1 MTNKKFKKAAMALA
15 LTACVAAAPLTAN
28 AESSENAV
36 DAQVPAAVDHAGTD
50 TAADA
55 PEAEAPEKKSPPLV
69 TISSETT
76 EAAAPVENQEG
87 DRAEGMLEDRETE
100 DKKITTDVVYDERDI
115 TYNEDGT
122 PKTEDA
128 SGKVVQKEEDK
139 TPEEP
144 GESETPKAPE
154 EPGESETP
162 KAPTEISS
170 DETITDIVGDA
181 GKEIGTATK
190 KETTEQETTITPTGP
205 DSEEL
210 VDSTVNEDGSV
221 TNRYE
226 TSHTADKTTTNTTT
240 GTVTADT
247 KEIFVT
253 DGKGVDLKQELGKD
267 YQEKLK
273 WDTVDGTSFNGYTV
287 GSMEED
293 GDRQT
298 YTLTKHT
305 EDTDLEMTGEDI
317 AKLIEADYTK
327 TENEDGSYT
336 LTKTIKTAAG
346 EQTVYIKVTGNKAS
360 KIVDTVLTVDV
371 KKGEHTETGEVK
383 QDEVKLP
390 NATDSGL
397 TFKDKDGND
406 IDVDLNELLKNEK
419 TETVNENGDKVITVK
434 DGNKTYEIV
443 YHETNEYTDA
453 QVKDIGADKLA
464 DLLNSNPA
472 NGTFTVKNG
481 KVCKVVNGE
490 ACEISYD
497 DATKLLKKVQIS
509 VTMTDADN
517 QLSKDNGTLEDAK
530 LRAKKDALQKALA
543 EAIYACTGTT
553 VDPSSLS
560 ITDEDVSLPEGV
572 DNVVANRDKL
582 KRTYIYTA
590 SDGKQYTFTYKFAYD
605 DTRNNI
611 TGFGDDVMKVGYFT
625 GGIHVKSEEDV
636 EAADG
641 KTDHKRALIE
651 SGIFVSGDATAE
663 TNGAYTTITKDS
675 PLYGLG
681 VDFKT
686 APKNAVAGSIKSDD
700 TGRIIEYQTTD
711 GKTIKLSY
719 ESVEVP
725 DSNLPSYAPVDGKTN
740 INSKSFTRVTW
751 EAWDLGEIRNE
762 EQADDQWTISS
773 GKDESGGLTY
783 TIVDKKNNVTYDD
796 LIRVGSNRFTK
807 TVEKDGVKTTY
818 TITVEPGNLGE
829 DMTLDKLAE
838 RYGVDGTAITVKD
851 GVASFTRDGKQYQ
864 VGYGSQLKIETV
876 LTTEGTVTTDA
887 DQAELL
893 EKIQQMQ
900 KDLQDGEILDVGGYQ
915 VTISTSKDE
924 IIEILHKVG
933 ETTDFT
939 RLTREELKALLEK
952 EKAEA
957 DAAGKSYTGDMDVS
971 HPEYSNKNLYGKPD
985 TGIFATKKKEYLS
998 YDGNYIQ
1005 HLELNATTKA
1015 DLLKDADGNVSQT
1028 DCVLVDKK
1036 LEYSDD
1042 LDKLIDSQGTSVVN
1056 LQDKIGYDIPMDR
1069 YEYARTSFSD
1079 GDKLNWNVRN
1089 NHPTASTYYKVTG
1102 TVAYNQY
1109 KPEDGKTK
1117 FTQEEAEALLKKLQE
1132 EGYADASIV
1141 AFYSTEHSH
1150 MQTDEN
1156 ATYRIYLNKSKLTSY
1171 GYLSYDSNTCT
1182 NAHNWNQPMY
1192 GLSNRVFN
1200 PDAYC
1205 GGYDL
1210 GLTGFR
1216 QVDDKTFVAQGK
1228 KTITVSRILPATT
1241 LTNNHLTITDSA
1253 QKADT
1258 GSGVSGRYNYTT
1270 TVSGS
1275 RVNYSALGTATHET
1289 WKEAAQQTTERTGEQ
1304 GDGTLSYTYR
1314 STQDASVDA
1323 ESAHKEET
1331 VVRHGTADYE
1341 YTYTASKD
1349 EVEITTD
1356 SRTETTTPE
1365 TPETPDTPVS
1375 PEDPTTP
1382 PVQDAT
1388 PDAPAETPVTPENPA
1403 DSPVQDATPDA
1414 APAAAATATRLPQTG
1429 VNWIAALA
1437 MSLSGLTLMAAGAF
1451 TSLFRKSK
1459 H

>member
-15 LTACVAAAPLTAN
+15 LTACVAATPLAAN
-28 AESSENAV
+28 AETPENAV
-36 DAQVPAAVDHAGTD
+36 PVENKERS
-50 TAADA
+50 
-55 PEAEAPEKKSPPLV
+55 EAETPAQQA
-69 TISSETT
+69 SESANT
-76 EAAAPVENQEG
+76 APVENQEHEN
-87 DRAEGMLEDRETE
+87 AEGILEDRETE
-100 DKKITTDVVYDERDI
+100 DKKITTDVEYTDREF
-115 TYNEDGT
+115 TYNKDGT
-122 PKTEDA
+122 VKSEES
-128 SGKVVQKEEDK
+128 SGAIVQKEMDK
-139 TPEEP
+139 STEAASGETAGEGKDSEGSAETPEA
-144 GESETPKAPE
+144 GETTEEGKGIKAPDADIS
-154 EPGESETP
+154 EPV
-162 KAPTEISS
+162 K
-170 DETITDIVGDA
+170 DA
-181 GKEIGTATK
+181 EGKIIGTAS
-190 KETTEQETTITPTGP
+190 KEERTEQETTITPTSP
-205 DSEEL
+205 DSEKL
-210 VDSTVNEDGSV
+210 VDSTVNPDGSV

-253 DGKGVDLKQELGKD
+253 DGKEVDLKQELGKD

-305 EDTDLEMTGEDI
+305 EDTDLEMTGEDL
-317 AKLIEADYTK
+317 AKLLEADYTK
-327 TENEDGSYT
+327 TENDDGSYT
-336 LTKTIKTAAG
+336 LTKSIRTSAG
-346 EQTVYIKVTGNKAS
+346 EQTVYITVTGNKATRT
-360 KIVDTVLTVDV
+360 VDTTLKVDV
-371 KKGEHTETGEVK
+371 KKSEHSGTADVK
-383 QDEVKLP
+383 QDDVTLP
-390 NATDSGL
+390 NETDKTL
-397 TFKDKDGND
+397 TFTDKDNNTFS
-406 IDVDLNELLKNEK
+406 VDLDELLQKQDK
-419 TETVNENGDKVITVK
+419 TESTNAAGDKVITVK
-434 DGNKTYEIV
+434 DGSKTYEIV
-443 YHETNEYTDA
+443 YHETSEYADA
-453 QVKDIGADKLA
+453 QVKDMSADELA
-464 DLLNSNPA
+464 KLLNSNPG
-472 NGTFTVKNG
+472 NGTFTVKDG

-497 DATKLLKKVQIS
+497 DATQLLKKVQIS

-553 VDPSSLS
+553 VDPSSLN

-572 DNVVANRDKL
+572 DNVFANADKL

-605 DTRNNI
+605 DTRNHI

-625 GGIHVKSEEDV
+625 GGIHVKPEEDV

-641 KTDHKRALIE
+641 KTDHKSTLIE
-651 SGIFVSGDATAE
+651 SGVFVSGNATTDA
-663 TNGAYTTITKDS
+663 NGAYTTITKDS

-686 APKNAVAGSIKSDD
+686 APKNAVAGSIKYDD

-719 ESVEVP
+719 ESVKVP

-740 INSKSFTRVTW
+740 INSQSFTRVTW

-796 LIRVGSNRFTK
+796 LIRVGSNSYTK
-807 TVEKDGVKTTY
+807 TVTDENGVKTTY
-818 TITVEPGNLGE
+818 TITVEPGNLDE
-829 DMTLDKLAE
+829 DMTLAKLAE
-838 RYGVDGTAITVKD
+838 RYGVDAAAITVKD

-900 KDLQDGEILDVGGYQ
+900 KDLLDGEMLDVGGYQ

-971 HPEYSNKNLYGKPD
+971 HPEYSNKNLYGKPNNSLYD
-985 TGIFATKKKEYLS
+985 SFRKTYLS

-1089 NHPTASTYYKVTG
+1089 NHPTASTYYKVSG

-1109 KPEDGKTK
+1109 KPADGTSDLTK
-1117 FTQEEAEALLKKLQE
+1117 EQAEALLKQLQA
-1132 EGYADASIV
+1132 EGYTDASIV
-1141 AFYSTEHSH
+1141 TFYTTEHEH
-1150 MQTDEN
+1150 QQTSAN
-1156 ATYRIYLNKSKLTSY
+1156 ASYRIYLNKSELVSY
-1171 GYLSYDSNTCT
+1171 GYLSYDSNTCV
-1182 NAHNWNQPMY
+1182 NAHNWNQEMY
-1192 GLSNRVFN
+1192 GLKNKVFN

-1216 QVDDKTFVAQGK
+1216 QVEDGTFVAQGK

-1253 QKADT
+1253 QKSDT
-1258 GSGVSGRYNYTT
+1258 GHAVSGRYSYTST
-1270 TVSGS
+1270 ISGS
-1275 RVNYSALGTATHET
+1275 GVNYNTIGTAAHET

-1375 PEDPTTP
+1375 PEGPTTP

-1388 PDAPAETPVTPENPA
+1388 PDDAETPVTPENPA
-1403 DSPVQDATPDA
+1403 NPSVQDATPDTVA
-1414 APAAAATATRLPQTG
+1414 ALPKTG
-1429 VNWIAALA
+1429 VNWFTALA
-1437 MSLSGLTLMAAGAF
+1437 MALSGMALTVAGAF
-1451 TSLFRKSK
+1451 TSLFAKSK

>member
-15 LTACVAAAPLTAN
+15 LTACVAATPLAAN
-28 AESSENAV
+28 AETPENAV
-36 DAQVPAAVDHAGTD
+36 PVENKERS
-50 TAADA
+50 
-55 PEAEAPEKKSPPLV
+55 EAETPAQQA
-69 TISSETT
+69 SESANT
-76 EAAAPVENQEG
+76 APVENQEHKN
-87 DRAEGMLEDRETE
+87 AEGILEDRETE
-100 DKKITTDVVYDERDI
+100 DKKITTDVEYTDREF

-122 PKTEDA
+122 VKSEES
-128 SGKVVQKEEDK
+128 SGHIVQKEMDKSTEAASGETAGEGKDSEGSAK
-139 TPEEP
+139 TPGAGETTEEGKGIEAP
-144 GESETPKAPE
+144 DADISEPVK
-154 EPGESETP
+154 
-162 KAPTEISS
+162 
-170 DETITDIVGDA
+170 DA
-181 GKEIGTATK
+181 EGKIIGTAS
-190 KETTEQETTITPTGP
+190 KEERTEQETTITPTSP
-205 DSEEL
+205 DSEKL
-210 VDSTVNEDGSV
+210 VDSTVNPDGSV

-247 KEIFVT
+247 KEIFLT
-253 DGKGVDLKQELGKD
+253 DGKEVDLKQELGKD

-305 EDTDLEMTGEDI
+305 KDTDLEMTGEDL
-317 AKLIEADYTK
+317 AKLLEADYTK
-327 TENEDGSYT
+327 TENDDGSYT
-336 LTKTIKTAAG
+336 LTKSIRTSAG
-346 EQTVYIKVTGNKAS
+346 EQTVYITVTGNKATRT
-360 KIVDTVLTVDV
+360 VDTTLKVDV
-371 KKGEHTETGEVK
+371 KKSEHSGTADVK
-383 QDEVKLP
+383 QDDVTLP
-390 NATDSGL
+390 NKTDKTL
-397 TFKDKDGND
+397 TFTDKDNNTFS
-406 IDVDLNELLKNEK
+406 VDLDELLQKQDK
-419 TETVNENGDKVITVK
+419 TESTNAAGDKVITVK
-434 DGNKTYEIV
+434 DGSKTYEIV
-443 YHETNEYTDA
+443 YHETSEYADA
-453 QVKDIGADKLA
+453 QVKDMSADELA
-464 DLLNSNPA
+464 KLLNSNPS
-472 NGTFTVKNG
+472 NGIFTVKDG

-490 ACEISYD
+490 ACEISYN
-497 DATKLLKKVQIS
+497 DASQLLKKVQIS

-517 QLSKDNGTLEDAK
+517 QLSKDNGTLEDAE
-530 LRAKKDALQKALA
+530 LRAKKAALQKALA
-543 EAIYACTGTT
+543 DAIEACTGTK
-553 VDPSSLS
+553 VDPASLTL
-560 ITDEDVSLPEGV
+560 TDEDVSFPKE
-572 DNVVANRDKL
+572 NISANKDVL
-582 KRTYIYTA
+582 NRTYVYTA
-590 SDGKQYTFTYKFAYD
+590 SDGKKYTFTYNFVYNDKPSSVSGAGYK
-605 DTRNNI
+605 
-611 TGFGDDVMKVGYFT
+611 GAGYFMD
-625 GGIHVKSEEDV
+625 GIHVGTEEIVAD
-636 EAADG
+636 ADG
-641 KTDHKRALIE
+641 KTDHKSTLIE
-651 SGIFVSGDATAE
+651 SGVFVSGNATTDA
-663 TNGAYTTITKDS
+663 NGAYTTITKDS

-686 APKNAVAGSIKSDD
+686 APKNAVAGSIKYDD

-796 LIRVGSNRFTK
+796 LIRVGSNSYTK
-807 TVEKDGVKTTY
+807 TVTDENGVKTTY
-818 TITVEPGNLGE
+818 TVTVEPGSLSE
-829 DMTLDKLAE
+829 SRALTELAE
-838 RYGVDGTAITVKD
+838 RYGVDAAAITVKD
-851 GVASFTRDGKQYQ
+851 GVASFTKDGKQYQ
-864 VGYGSQLKIETV
+864 VSYGSQLKIETV

-971 HPEYSNKNLYGKPD
+971 HPEYSNKNLYGRPD

-1089 NHPTASTYYKVTG
+1089 NHPTASTYYKVSG

-1109 KPEDGKTK
+1109 KLEDGTSELTK
-1117 FTQEEAEALLKKLQE
+1117 EQAEALLKQLQA

-1141 AFYSTEHSH
+1141 TFYTTEHEH
-1150 MQTDEN
+1150 LQTSAN
-1156 ATYRIYLNKSKLTSY
+1156 ASYRIYLNKSELVSY
-1171 GYLSYDSNTCT
+1171 GYLSYDSNTCV
-1182 NAHNWNQPMY
+1182 NAHNWNQEMY
-1192 GLSNRVFN
+1192 GLKNKYFN

-1216 QVDDKTFVAQGK
+1216 QVEDGTFVAQGK

-1375 PEDPTTP
+1375 PEGPTTP

-1388 PDAPAETPVTPENPA
+1388 PDDAETPVTPGNPA
-1403 DSPVQDATPDA
+1403 NPSVQDATPDTMA
-1414 APAAAATATRLPQTG
+1414 ALPKTG
-1429 VNWIAALA
+1429 VNWFTALA
-1437 MSLSGLTLMAAGAF
+1437 MALSGMALTVAGAF
-1451 TSLFRKSK
+1451 TSLFAKSK

>member
-15 LTACVAAAPLTAN
+15 LTACVAATPLAAN
-28 AESSENAV
+28 AETPENAV
-36 DAQVPAAVDHAGTD
+36 PVENKERS
-50 TAADA
+50 
-55 PEAEAPEKKSPPLV
+55 EAETPAQQA
-69 TISSETT
+69 SESANT
-76 EAAAPVENQEG
+76 APVENQEHEN
-87 DRAEGMLEDRETE
+87 AEGILEDRETE
-100 DKKITTDVVYDERDI
+100 DKKITTDVEYTDREF

-122 PKTEDA
+122 VKSEES
-128 SGKVVQKEEDK
+128 SGAIVQKEMDKSTEAASGETAGEGKDSEGSAK
-139 TPEEP
+139 TPEAGETTEEGKGIEAPDADISEP
-144 GESETPKAPE
+144 VK
-154 EPGESETP
+154 
-162 KAPTEISS
+162 
-170 DETITDIVGDA
+170 DA
-181 GKEIGTATK
+181 EGKIIGTAS
-190 KETTEQETTITPTGP
+190 KEERTEQETTITPTSP
-205 DSEEL
+205 DSEKL
-210 VDSTVNEDGSV
+210 VDSTVNPDGSV

-253 DGKGVDLKQELGKD
+253 DGKEVDLKQELGKD

-305 EDTDLEMTGEDI
+305 KDTDLEMTGEDL
-317 AKLIEADYTK
+317 AKLLEADYTK
-327 TENEDGSYT
+327 TENDDGSYT
-336 LTKTIKTAAG
+336 LTKSIRTSAG
-346 EQTVYIKVTGNKAS
+346 EQTVYITVTGNKATRT
-360 KIVDTVLTVDV
+360 VDTTLKVDV
-371 KKGEHTETGEVK
+371 KKSEHSGTADVK
-383 QDEVKLP
+383 QDDVTLP
-390 NATDSGL
+390 NKTDKTL
-397 TFKDKDGND
+397 TFTDKDNNTFS
-406 IDVDLNELLKNEK
+406 VDLDELLQKQDK
-419 TETVNENGDKVITVK
+419 TESTNAAGDKVITVK
-434 DGNKTYEIV
+434 DGSKTYEIV
-443 YHETNEYTDA
+443 YHETSEYADA
-453 QVKDIGADKLA
+453 QVKDMSADELA
-464 DLLNSNPA
+464 KLLNSNPG
-472 NGTFTVKNG
+472 NGTFTVKDG

-497 DATKLLKKVQIS
+497 DASQLLKKVQIS

-517 QLSKDNGTLEDAK
+517 QLSKDNGTLEDAE
-530 LRAKKDALQKALA
+530 LRAKKAALQKALA
-543 EAIYACTGTT
+543 DAIEACTGTK
-553 VDPSSLS
+553 VDPASLTL
-560 ITDEDVSLPEGV
+560 TDEDVSFPKE
-572 DNVVANRDKL
+572 NISANKDVL
-582 KRTYIYTA
+582 NRTYVYTA
-590 SDGKQYTFTYKFAYD
+590 SDGKKYTFTYNFVYNDKPSSVSGAGYK
-605 DTRNNI
+605 
-611 TGFGDDVMKVGYFT
+611 GAGYFMD
-625 GGIHVKSEEDV
+625 GIHVGTEEIVAD
-636 EAADG
+636 ADG
-641 KTDHKRALIE
+641 KTDHKSTLIE
-651 SGIFVSGDATAE
+651 SGVFVSGNATTDA
-663 TNGAYTTITKDS
+663 NGAYTTITKDS

-686 APKNAVAGSIKSDD
+686 APKNAVAGSIKYDD

-725 DSNLPSYAPVDGKTN
+725 DSDLPSYAPVDGKTN

-773 GKDESGGLTY
+773 SKDESGGLTY

-796 LIRVGSNRFTK
+796 LIRVGSNSYTK
-807 TVEKDGVKTTY
+807 TVTDENGVKTTY
-818 TITVEPGNLGE
+818 TITVKPGSLSE
-829 DMTLDKLAE
+829 SRALTELAE
-838 RYGVDGTAITVKD
+838 RYGVDAAAITVKD

-952 EKAEA
+952 EKSEA

-1089 NHPTASTYYKVTG
+1089 NHPTASTYYKVSG

-1109 KPEDGKTK
+1109 KLEDSTSELTK
-1117 FTQEEAEALLKKLQE
+1117 EQAEALLKKLQA

-1141 AFYSTEHSH
+1141 TFYTTEHEH
-1150 MQTDEN
+1150 QQTERN
-1156 ATYRIYLNKSKLTSY
+1156 ASYRIYLNKSELISY

-1182 NAHNWNQPMY
+1182 NAHNWNQAMY
-1192 GLSNRVFN
+1192 GLSNKYFN

-1365 TPETPDTPVS
+1365 TPDTPDTPAS
-1375 PEDPTTP
+1375 PEGPTTP

-1388 PDAPAETPVTPENPA
+1388 PDEAETPANPENPA
-1403 DSPVQDATPDA
+1403 NPSVQDATPDTVA
-1414 APAAAATATRLPQTG
+1414 ALPKTG
-1429 VNWIAALA
+1429 VNWTAALA
-1437 MSLSGLTLMAAGAF
+1437 MALSGMALTVAGAF
-1451 TSLFRKSK
+1451 TSLFAKSK

>member
-15 LTACVAAAPLTAN
+15 LTACVAATPLAAN
-28 AESSENAV
+28 AETPENAV
-36 DAQVPAAVDHAGTD
+36 PVENKERS
-50 TAADA
+50 
-55 PEAEAPEKKSPPLV
+55 EAETPTQQA
-69 TISSETT
+69 SESANT
-76 EAAAPVENQEG
+76 APVENQEHEN
-87 DRAEGMLEDRETE
+87 AEGILEDRETE
-100 DKKITTDVVYDERDI
+100 DKKITTDVEYTDREF

-122 PKTEDA
+122 VKSEES
-128 SGKVVQKEEDK
+128 SGAIVQKEMDKSTEAASGETAGEGKDSEGSAK
-139 TPEEP
+139 TPEA
-144 GESETPKAPE
+144 GETTEEGKGIKAPDADIS
-154 EPGESETP
+154 EPV
-162 KAPTEISS
+162 K
-170 DETITDIVGDA
+170 DA
-181 GKEIGTATK
+181 EGKIIGTAS
-190 KETTEQETTITPTGP
+190 KEERTEQETTITPTSP
-205 DSEEL
+205 DSEKL
-210 VDSTVNEDGSV
+210 VDSTVNPDGSV

-247 KEIFVT
+247 KEIFLT
-253 DGKGVDLKQELGKD
+253 DGKEVDLKQELGKD

-305 EDTDLEMTGEDI
+305 KDTDLEMTGEDL
-317 AKLIEADYTK
+317 AKLLEADYTK
-327 TENEDGSYT
+327 TENDDGSYT
-336 LTKTIKTAAG
+336 LTKSIRTSAG
-346 EQTVYIKVTGNKAS
+346 EQTVYITVTGNKATRT
-360 KIVDTVLTVDV
+360 VDTTLKVDV
-371 KKGEHTETGEVK
+371 KKSEHSGTADVK
-383 QDEVKLP
+383 QDDVTLP
-390 NATDSGL
+390 NKTDKTL
-397 TFKDKDGND
+397 TFTDKDNNTFS
-406 IDVDLNELLKNEK
+406 VDLDELLQKQDK
-419 TETVNENGDKVITVK
+419 TESTNATGDKVITVK
-434 DGNKTYEIV
+434 DGSKTYEII

-453 QVKDIGADKLA
+453 QVKDLSADELA
-464 DLLNSNPA
+464 GLLNSNSA
-472 NGTFTVKNG
+472 NGEFIVKDG

-497 DATKLLKKVQIS
+497 DASQLLKKVQIS

-517 QLSKDNGTLEDAK
+517 QLSKDNGTLEDAE
-530 LRAKKDALQKALA
+530 LRAKKAALQKALA
-543 EAIYACTGTT
+543 DAIEACTGTK
-553 VDPSSLS
+553 VDPASLTL
-560 ITDEDVSLPEGV
+560 TDEDVSFPKE
-572 DNVVANRDKL
+572 NISANKDVL
-582 KRTYIYTA
+582 NRTYVYTA
-590 SDGKQYTFTYKFAYD
+590 SDGKKYTFTYNFVYNDKPSSVSGAGYK
-605 DTRNNI
+605 
-611 TGFGDDVMKVGYFT
+611 GAGYFMD
-625 GGIHVKSEEDV
+625 GIHVGTEEIVAD
-636 EAADG
+636 ADG
-641 KTDHKRALIE
+641 KTDHKSTLIE
-651 SGIFVSGDATAE
+651 SGVFVSGNATTDA
-663 TNGAYTTITKDS
+663 NGAYTTITKDS

-686 APKNAVAGSIKSDD
+686 APKNAVAGSIKYDD

-751 EAWDLGEIRNE
+751 EAWDLGEIHNE
-762 EQADDQWTISS
+762 EQADDQWTLSS
-773 GKDESGGLTY
+773 SKDESGSLTY
-783 TIVDKKNNVTYDD
+783 TIVDKKNNVTYDN
-796 LIRVGSNRFTK
+796 LVRVGSNSYTK
-807 TVEKDGVKTTY
+807 TVTDENGVKTTY
-818 TITVEPGNLGE
+818 TVTVEPGSLSE
-829 DMTLDKLAE
+829 SRALTELAE
-838 RYGVDGTAITVKD
+838 RYGVDRTAITVKD
-851 GVASFTRDGKQYQ
+851 GVASFTKDGKQYQ
-864 VGYGSQLKIETV
+864 VSYGSQLKIETV

-915 VTISTSKDE
+915 VTFSTTKEE

-971 HPEYSNKNLYGKPD
+971 HPEYSNKNLYGRPD

-1089 NHPTASTYYKVTG
+1089 NHPTASTYYKVSG

-1109 KPEDGKTK
+1109 KLEDSTSELTK
-1117 FTQEEAEALLKKLQE
+1117 EQAEALLKKLQA

-1141 AFYSTEHSH
+1141 TFYTTEHEH
-1150 MQTDEN
+1150 QQTERN
-1156 ATYRIYLNKSKLTSY
+1156 ASYRIYLNKSELISY

-1182 NAHNWNQPMY
+1182 NAHNWNQAMY
-1192 GLSNRVFN
+1192 GLSNKYFN

-1216 QVDDKTFVAQGK
+1216 QVEDGTFVAQGK

-1375 PEDPTTP
+1375 PEGPTTP

-1388 PDAPAETPVTPENPA
+1388 PDDAETPVTPENPA
-1403 DSPVQDATPDA
+1403 NPSVQDATPDTVA
-1414 APAAAATATRLPQTG
+1414 ALPKTG
-1429 VNWIAALA
+1429 VNWFTALA
-1437 MSLSGLTLMAAGAF
+1437 MALSGMALTVAGAF
-1451 TSLFRKSK
+1451 TSLFAKSK

>member
-15 LTACVAAAPLTAN
+15 LTACVAATPLAAN
-28 AESSENAV
+28 AETPENAV
-36 DAQVPAAVDHAGTD
+36 PVENKERS
-50 TAADA
+50 
-55 PEAEAPEKKSPPLV
+55 EAETPAQQA
-69 TISSETT
+69 SESANT
-76 EAAAPVENQEG
+76 APVENQEHEN
-87 DRAEGMLEDRETE
+87 AEGILEDRETE
-100 DKKITTDVVYDERDI
+100 DKKITTDVEYTDREF

-122 PKTEDA
+122 VKSEES
-128 SGKVVQKEEDK
+128 SGDIVQKEMDK
-139 TPEEP
+139 STEAASGETAGEGKDSEGSAETPEAGETTEEGKGIEAPDADISEP
-144 GESETPKAPE
+144 VK
-154 EPGESETP
+154 
-162 KAPTEISS
+162 
-170 DETITDIVGDA
+170 DA
-181 GKEIGTATK
+181 EGKIIGTAS
-190 KETTEQETTITPTGP
+190 KEERTEQETTITPTSP
-205 DSEEL
+205 DSEKL
-210 VDSTVNEDGSV
+210 VDSTVNPDGSV

-247 KEIFVT
+247 NETFVT
-253 DGKGVDLKQELGKD
+253 DGKGVDLKQELGED

-287 GSMEED
+287 GSMEEA

-305 EDTDLEMTGEDI
+305 EGTDLEMTGEDL
-317 AKLIEADYTK
+317 AKLLEADYTK
-327 TENEDGSYT
+327 TENDDGSYT
-336 LTKTIKTAAG
+336 LTKSIRTSAG
-346 EQTVYIKVTGNKAS
+346 EQTVYITVTGNKATRT
-360 KIVDTVLTVDV
+360 VDTTLKVDV
-371 KKGEHTETGEVK
+371 KKSEHTGSAEVK
-383 QDEVKLP
+383 QDDVMLP
-390 NATDSGL
+390 NKTDKTLAFTDKNSN
-397 TFKDKDGND
+397 TFH
-406 IDVDLNELLKNEK
+406 VDLDELLQKPDK
-419 TETVNENGDKVITVK
+419 TESTNAAGDKVITVK
-434 DGNKTYEIV
+434 DGSKTYEII

-453 QVKDIGADKLA
+453 QVKDLSADELA
-464 DLLNSNPA
+464 GLLNSNSA
-472 NGTFTVKNG
+472 NGEFIAKDG

-490 ACEISYD
+490 ACEISYN

-553 VDPSSLS
+553 VDPSSLP

-572 DNVVANRDKL
+572 DNVSANKDKL
-582 KRTYIYTA
+582 KRTYTYTA

-625 GGIHVKSEEDV
+625 GGIHVQSEEDV

-651 SGIFVSGDATAE
+651 SGIFVSGNATTDA
-663 TNGAYTTITKDS
+663 NGAYTTITKDS

-686 APKNAVAGSIKSDD
+686 APKNAVAGSIKYDD

-796 LIRVGSNRFTK
+796 LIRVGSNSYTK
-807 TVEKDGVKTTY
+807 TVTDENGVKTTY
-818 TITVEPGNLGE
+818 TVTVEPGSLSE
-829 DMTLDKLAE
+829 SRALTELAE
-838 RYGVDGTAITVKD
+838 RYGVDAAAITVKD

-1089 NHPTASTYYKVTG
+1089 NHPTASTYYKVSG

-1109 KPEDGKTK
+1109 KPADGTSDLTK
-1117 FTQEEAEALLKKLQE
+1117 EQAEALLKQLQA

-1141 AFYSTEHSH
+1141 TFYTTEHEH
-1150 MQTDEN
+1150 QQTERN
-1156 ATYRIYLNKSKLTSY
+1156 ASYRIYLNKSELISY

-1182 NAHNWNQPMY
+1182 NAHNWNQAMY
-1192 GLSNRVFN
+1192 GLSNKYFN

-1216 QVDDKTFVAQGK
+1216 QVEDGTFVAQGK

-1365 TPETPDTPVS
+1365 TPDTPDTPVS
-1375 PEDPTTP
+1375 PVSPEGPTTP

-1388 PDAPAETPVTPENPA
+1388 PDEAETPVNPENPA
-1403 DSPVQDATPDA
+1403 NPSVQDATPDSTVA
-1414 APAAAATATRLPQTG
+1414 ALPKTG
-1429 VNWIAALA
+1429 VNWFTALA
-1437 MSLSGLTLMAAGAF
+1437 MALSGMALTVAGAF
-1451 TSLFRKSK
+1451 TSLFAKSK

>member
-1 MTNKKFKKAAMALA
+1 MPPRPRLRRKN
-15 LTACVAAAPLTAN
+15 P
-28 AESSENAV
+28 
-36 DAQVPAAVDHAGTD
+36 
-50 TAADA
+50 
-55 PEAEAPEKKSPPLV
+55 PPLV

-87 DRAEGMLEDRETE
+87 DQAEGMLEDRETE
-100 DKKITTDVVYDERDI
+100 DKKSTTDVVYDERDI

-144 GESETPKAPE
+144 GESETPKAP
-154 EPGESETP
+154 
-162 KAPTEISS
+162 TEISS
-170 DETITDIVGDA
+170 DDTTTSIVDDS

-205 DSEEL
+205 DSEKL
-210 VDSTVNEDGSV
+210 VDSTVNPDGSV

-247 KEIFVT
+247 NETFVT
-253 DGKGVDLKQELGKD
+253 DGKEVDLKQELGED

-273 WDTVDGTSFNGYTV
+273 WDTVDGTSFNDYTV

-305 EDTDLEMTGEDI
+305 EDTDLEMTGEDL

-397 TFKDKDGND
+397 TFKDKNGND
-406 IDVDLNELLKNEK
+406 IDVDLNELLKKEK

-453 QVKDIGADKLA
+453 QVKDLSAEELA
-464 DLLNSNPA
+464 GLLNSNSA
-472 NGTFTVKNG
+472 NGEFIAKDG

-490 ACEISYD
+490 ACEISYN

-553 VDPSSLS
+553 VDPSSLN

-611 TGFGDDVMKVGYFT
+611 TGFGDDVMKAGYFT
-625 GGIHVKSEEDV
+625 GGIHVKPEEDV

-641 KTDHKRALIE
+641 KTDHKRTLIE

-663 TNGAYTTITKDS
+663 TSGAYTTITKDS

-686 APKNAVAGSIKSDD
+686 APKNAVAGSIKYDD
-700 TGRIIEYQTTD
+700 TGRIIEYQTTN

-796 LIRVGSNRFTK
+796 LIRVGSNSYTK
-807 TVEKDGVKTTY
+807 TVTDENGVKTTY
-818 TITVEPGNLGE
+818 TVTVEPGSLSE
-829 DMTLDKLAE
+829 SRALTELAE
-838 RYGVDGTAITVKD
+838 RYDVDAAAITVKD
-851 GVASFTRDGKQYQ
+851 GVASFTKDGKQYQ

-900 KDLQDGEILDVGGYQ
+900 KDLLDGEILDVGGYQ

-1089 NHPTASTYYKVTG
+1089 NHPTASTYYKVSG

-1109 KPEDGKTK
+1109 KPADGTSDLTK
-1117 FTQEEAEALLKKLQE
+1117 EQAEALLKQLQA

-1141 AFYSTEHSH
+1141 TFYTTEHEHS
-1150 MQTDEN
+1150 QTEKN
-1156 ATYRIYLNKSKLTSY
+1156 ASYRIYLNKSELISY

-1182 NAHNWNQPMY
+1182 NAHNWNQAMY
-1192 GLSNRVFN
+1192 GLSNKYFN
-1200 PDAYC
+1200 SDAYC

-1216 QVDDKTFVAQGK
+1216 QVEDGTFVAQGK

-1314 STQDASVDA
+1314 TEQDATVDA
-1323 ESAHKEET
+1323 DSAHMEET
-1331 VVRHGTADYE
+1331 VQRHGEVTYE
-1341 YTYTASKD
+1341 YTYTSSREEVDIKTD
-1349 EVEITTD
+1349 E
-1356 SRTETTTPE
+1356 RTETITPD
-1365 TPETPDTPVS
+1365 TPDTPVT
-1375 PEDPTTP
+1375 PEDPTNP

-1403 DSPVQDATPDA
+1403 NPPVQDAAPDA
-1414 APAAAATATRLPQTG
+1414 PASTVSTLPKTG

-1437 MSLSGLTLMAAGAF
+1437 MGLSGLTLMAAGAF
-1451 TSLFRKSK
+1451 TSLFRKSR

>member
-15 LTACVAAAPLTAN
+15 LTACVAVTPLAAN
-28 AESSENAV
+28 AETPENAV
-36 DAQVPAAVDHAGTD
+36 PVENKERS
-50 TAADA
+50 
-55 PEAEAPEKKSPPLV
+55 EAETPTQQA
-69 TISSETT
+69 SESANT
-76 EAAAPVENQEG
+76 APVENQEHEN
-87 DRAEGMLEDRETE
+87 AEGILEDRETE
-100 DKKITTDVVYDERDI
+100 DKKITTDVEYTDREF

-122 PKTEDA
+122 VKSEES
-128 SGKVVQKEEDK
+128 SGDIVQKEMDK
-139 TPEEP
+139 GTEAASGETAGEGKDSEGSAETPEA
-144 GESETPKAPE
+144 GETTEEGKGIKAPDADIS
-154 EPGESETP
+154 EPV
-162 KAPTEISS
+162 K
-170 DETITDIVGDA
+170 DA
-181 GKEIGTATK
+181 EGKIIGTAS
-190 KETTEQETTITPTGP
+190 KEERTEQETTITPTSP
-205 DSEEL
+205 DSEKL
-210 VDSTVNEDGSV
+210 VDSTVNPDGSV

-253 DGKGVDLKQELGKD
+253 DGKEVDLKQELGKD

-305 EDTDLEMTGEDI
+305 EDTDLEMTGEDL
-317 AKLIEADYTK
+317 AKLLEADYTK
-327 TENEDGSYT
+327 TENDDGSYT
-336 LTKTIKTAAG
+336 LTKSIRTSAG
-346 EQTVYIKVTGNKAS
+346 EQTVYITVTGNKATRT
-360 KIVDTVLTVDV
+360 VDTTLKVDV
-371 KKGEHTETGEVK
+371 KKSEHTGSAEVK
-383 QDEVKLP
+383 QDDVMLP
-390 NATDSGL
+390 NKTDKTL
-397 TFKDKDGND
+397 TFTDKNSNTFH
-406 IDVDLNELLKNEK
+406 VDLDELLQKPDK
-419 TETVNENGDKVITVK
+419 TESTNAAGDKVITVK
-434 DGNKTYEIV
+434 DGSKTYEII

-453 QVKDIGADKLA
+453 QVKDLSADELA
-464 DLLNSNPA
+464 GLLNSNSA
-472 NGTFTVKNG
+472 NGEFIVKDG

-490 ACEISYD
+490 ACEISYN
-497 DATKLLKKVQIS
+497 DATQLLKKVQIS

-517 QLSKDNGTLEDAK
+517 QLSKDNGTLEDAE
-530 LRAKKDALQKALA
+530 LRAKKAALQKALA
-543 EAIYACTGTT
+543 DAIEACTGTK
-553 VDPSSLS
+553 VDPASLTL
-560 ITDEDVSLPEGV
+560 TDEDVSFPKE
-572 DNVVANRDKL
+572 NISANKDVL
-582 KRTYIYTA
+582 NRTYVYTA
-590 SDGKQYTFTYKFAYD
+590 SDGKKYTFTYNFVYNDKPSSVSGAGYK
-605 DTRNNI
+605 
-611 TGFGDDVMKVGYFT
+611 GAGYFMD
-625 GGIHVKSEEDV
+625 GIHVGTEEIV

-641 KTDHKRALIE
+641 KTDHKSTLIE
-651 SGIFVSGDATAE
+651 SGVFVSGNATTDA
-663 TNGAYTTITKDS
+663 NGAYTTITKDS

-686 APKNAVAGSIKSDD
+686 APKNAVAGSIKYDD

-796 LIRVGSNRFTK
+796 LIRVGSNSYTK
-807 TVEKDGVKTTY
+807 TVTDENGVKTTY
-818 TITVEPGNLGE
+818 TVTVEPGSLDE
-829 DMTLDKLAE
+829 DMTLAKLAE
-838 RYGVDGTAITVKD
+838 RYGVEAAAITVKD
-851 GVASFTRDGKQYQ
+851 GVASFTKDGKQYQ

-971 HPEYSNKNLYGKPD
+971 HPEYSNKNLYGRPD

-1089 NHPTASTYYKVTG
+1089 NHPTASTYYKVSG

-1109 KPEDGKTK
+1109 KLEDGTSELTK
-1117 FTQEEAEALLKKLQE
+1117 EQAEALLKQLQA

-1141 AFYSTEHSH
+1141 TFYTTEHEH
-1150 MQTDEN
+1150 QQTERN
-1156 ATYRIYLNKSKLTSY
+1156 ASYRIYLNKSELISY

-1182 NAHNWNQPMY
+1182 NAHNWNQAMY
-1192 GLSNRVFN
+1192 GLSKNKYFN
-1200 PDAYC
+1200 SDAYC

-1216 QVDDKTFVAQGK
+1216 QVEDGTFVAQGK

-1304 GDGTLSYTYR
+1304 VDGTLSYTYR

-1375 PEDPTTP
+1375 PEGPTTP

-1388 PDAPAETPVTPENPA
+1388 PDDAETPVTPENPA
-1403 DSPVQDATPDA
+1403 NPSVQDATPDTVA
-1414 APAAAATATRLPQTG
+1414 ALPKTG
-1429 VNWIAALA
+1429 VNWTAALA
-1437 MSLSGLTLMAAGAF
+1437 MALSGMALTVAGAF
-1451 TSLFRKSK
+1451 TSLFAKSK

>member
-15 LTACVAAAPLTAN
+15 LTACVAATPLAAN
-28 AESSENAV
+28 AETPENAV
-36 DAQVPAAVDHAGTD
+36 PVENKERS
-50 TAADA
+50 
-55 PEAEAPEKKSPPLV
+55 EAETPAQQA
-69 TISSETT
+69 SESANT
-76 EAAAPVENQEG
+76 APVENQEHEN
-87 DRAEGMLEDRETE
+87 AEGILEDRETE
-100 DKKITTDVVYDERDI
+100 DKKITTDVEYTDREF

-122 PKTEDA
+122 VKSEES
-128 SGKVVQKEEDK
+128 SGDIVQKEMDKSTEAASGETAGEGKDSEGSAK
-139 TPEEP
+139 TPEAGETTEEGKGIEAPDADISEP
-144 GESETPKAPE
+144 VK
-154 EPGESETP
+154 
-162 KAPTEISS
+162 
-170 DETITDIVGDA
+170 DA
-181 GKEIGTATK
+181 EGKIIGTAS
-190 KETTEQETTITPTGP
+190 KEERTEQETTITPTSP
-205 DSEEL
+205 DSEKL
-210 VDSTVNEDGSV
+210 VDSTVNPDGSV

-253 DGKGVDLKQELGKD
+253 DGKEVDLKQELGED

-273 WDTVDGTSFNGYTV
+273 WNTVDGTSFNGYTV

-305 EDTDLEMTGEDI
+305 EDTDLEMTGEDL
-317 AKLIEADYTK
+317 AKLLEADYTK
-327 TENEDGSYT
+327 TENDDGSYT
-336 LTKTIKTAAG
+336 LTKSIRTSAG
-346 EQTVYIKVTGNKAS
+346 EQTVYITVTGNKATRT
-360 KIVDTVLTVDV
+360 VDTTLKVDV
-371 KKGEHTETGEVK
+371 KKSEHTGSAEVK
-383 QDEVKLP
+383 QDDVMLP
-390 NATDSGL
+390 NKTDKTLAFTDKNSN
-397 TFKDKDGND
+397 TFH
-406 IDVDLNELLKNEK
+406 VDLDELLQKPDK
-419 TETVNENGDKVITVK
+419 TESTNAAGDKVITVK
-434 DGNKTYEIV
+434 DGSKTYEII
-443 YHETNEYTDA
+443 YHKTNEYTDA
-453 QVKDIGADKLA
+453 QVKDLSADELA
-464 DLLNSNPA
+464 GLLNSNSA
-472 NGTFTVKNG
+472 NGEFIVKDG

-553 VDPSSLS
+553 VDPSSLN

-572 DNVVANRDKL
+572 DNVFANADKL

-605 DTRNNI
+605 DTRNHI

-625 GGIHVKSEEDV
+625 GGIHVKPEEDV

-641 KTDHKRALIE
+641 KTDHKSTLIE
-651 SGIFVSGDATAE
+651 SGVFVSGNATTDA
-663 TNGAYTTITKDS
+663 NGAYTTITKDS

-686 APKNAVAGSIKSDD
+686 APKNAVAGSIKYDD

-740 INSKSFTRVTW
+740 INSQSFTRVTW

-773 GKDESGGLTY
+773 GKDESGSLTY

-796 LIRVGSNRFTK
+796 LVRVGSNSYTK
-807 TVEKDGVKTTY
+807 TVTDENGVKTTY
-818 TITVEPGNLGE
+818 TITVEPGNLSE
-829 DMTLDKLAE
+829 DMALAKLAE

-851 GVASFTRDGKQYQ
+851 GVASFTKDGKQYQ

-1089 NHPTASTYYKVTG
+1089 NHPTASTYYKVSG

-1109 KPEDGKTK
+1109 KLEDGTSKLTK
-1117 FTQEEAEALLKKLQE
+1117 EQAEALLKQLQA

-1141 AFYSTEHSH
+1141 TFYTTEHEH
-1150 MQTDEN
+1150 QQTERN
-1156 ATYRIYLNKSKLTSY
+1156 ASYRIYLNKSELISY

-1182 NAHNWNQPMY
+1182 NAHNWNQAMY
-1192 GLSNRVFN
+1192 GLSNKYFN

-1216 QVDDKTFVAQGK
+1216 QVEDGTFVAQGK

-1365 TPETPDTPVS
+1365 TPDTPDTPVS
-1375 PEDPTTP
+1375 PVSPEGPTTP

-1388 PDAPAETPVTPENPA
+1388 PDEAETPVNPENPA
-1403 DSPVQDATPDA
+1403 NPSVQDATPDSTVA
-1414 APAAAATATRLPQTG
+1414 ALPKTG
-1429 VNWIAALA
+1429 VNWFTALA
-1437 MSLSGLTLMAAGAF
+1437 MALSGMALTVAGAF
-1451 TSLFRKSK
+1451 TSLFAKSK

>member
-15 LTACVAAAPLTAN
+15 LTACVAATPLAAN
-28 AESSENAV
+28 AETPENAV
-36 DAQVPAAVDHAGTD
+36 PVENKERS
-50 TAADA
+50 
-55 PEAEAPEKKSPPLV
+55 EAETPAQQA
-69 TISSETT
+69 SESANT
-76 EAAAPVENQEG
+76 APVENQEHEN
-87 DRAEGMLEDRETE
+87 AEGILEDRETE
-100 DKKITTDVVYDERDI
+100 DKKITTDVEYTDREF
-115 TYNEDGT
+115 TYNKDGT
-122 PKTEDA
+122 VKSEES
-128 SGKVVQKEEDK
+128 SGDIVQKEMDK
-139 TPEEP
+139 STEAASGETAGEGKDSEGSAETPEA
-144 GESETPKAPE
+144 GETTEEGKGIKAPDADIS
-154 EPGESETP
+154 EPV
-162 KAPTEISS
+162 K
-170 DETITDIVGDA
+170 DA
-181 GKEIGTATK
+181 EGKIIGTAS
-190 KETTEQETTITPTGP
+190 KEERTEQETTITPTSP
-205 DSEEL
+205 DSEKL
-210 VDSTVNEDGSV
+210 VDSTVNPDGSV

-253 DGKGVDLKQELGKD
+253 DGKEVDLKQELGKD

-287 GSMEED
+287 GSMKED

-305 EDTDLEMTGEDI
+305 EDTNLEMTGEDL
-317 AKLIEADYTK
+317 AKLLEADYTK
-327 TENEDGSYT
+327 TENDDGSYT
-336 LTKTIKTAAG
+336 LTKSIRTSAG
-346 EQTVYIKVTGNKAS
+346 EQTVYITVTGNKATRT
-360 KIVDTVLTVDV
+360 VDTTLKVDV
-371 KKGEHTETGEVK
+371 KKSEHTGSAEVK
-383 QDEVKLP
+383 QDDVMLP
-390 NATDSGL
+390 NKTDKTL
-397 TFKDKDGND
+397 TFTDKNSNTFN
-406 IDVDLNELLKNEK
+406 VDLDELLQKPDK
-419 TETVNENGDKVITVK
+419 TESTNAAGDKVITVK
-434 DGNKTYEIV
+434 DGSKTYEII

-453 QVKDIGADKLA
+453 QVKDLSADELA
-464 DLLNSNPA
+464 GLLNSNSA
-472 NGTFTVKNG
+472 NGKFIVKDG
-481 KVCKVVNGE
+481 KVCKVVNDE
-490 ACEISYD
+490 ACEISYN

-517 QLSKDNGTLEDAK
+517 QLSKDNGTLEDAE
-530 LRAKKDALQKALA
+530 LRAKKAALQKALA
-543 EAIYACTGTT
+543 DAIEACTGTK
-553 VDPSSLS
+553 VDPSSLN

-572 DNVVANRDKL
+572 ENVFKNKDML

-590 SDGKQYTFTYKFAYD
+590 SDGKKYTFTYNFVYNDKPSSVSGAGYK
-605 DTRNNI
+605 
-611 TGFGDDVMKVGYFT
+611 GAGYFMD
-625 GGIHVKSEEDV
+625 GIHVGTEEIVAD
-636 EAADG
+636 ADG
-641 KTDHKRALIE
+641 KTDHKSTLIE
-651 SGIFVSGDATAE
+651 SGVFVSGNATTDA
-663 TNGAYTTITKDS
+663 NGAYTTITQDS

-686 APKNAVAGSIKSDD
+686 APKNAVAGSIKYDD

-719 ESVEVP
+719 ESVKVP

-740 INSKSFTRVTW
+740 INSQSFTRVTW

-796 LIRVGSNRFTK
+796 LIRVGSNSYTK
-807 TVEKDGVKTTY
+807 TVTDENGVKTTY
-818 TITVEPGNLGE
+818 TITVEPGNLDE
-829 DMTLDKLAE
+829 DMTLAKLAE
-838 RYGVDGTAITVKD
+838 RYGVDAAAITVKD

-971 HPEYSNKNLYGKPD
+971 HPEYSNKNLYGRPD

-1089 NHPTASTYYKVTG
+1089 NHPTASTYYKVSG

-1109 KPEDGKTK
+1109 KLEDGTSELTK
-1117 FTQEEAEALLKKLQE
+1117 EQAEALLKQLQA

-1141 AFYSTEHSH
+1141 TFYTTEHEH
-1150 MQTDEN
+1150 QQTERN
-1156 ATYRIYLNKSKLTSY
+1156 ASYRIYLNKSELISY

-1182 NAHNWNQPMY
+1182 NAHNWNQAMY
-1192 GLSNRVFN
+1192 GLSKNKYFN
-1200 PDAYC
+1200 SDAYC

-1216 QVDDKTFVAQGK
+1216 QVEDGTFVAQGK

-1304 GDGTLSYTYR
+1304 VDGTLSYTYR

-1375 PEDPTTP
+1375 PEGPTTP

-1388 PDAPAETPVTPENPA
+1388 PDDAETPVTPENPA
-1403 DSPVQDATPDA
+1403 NPSVQDATPDTVA
-1414 APAAAATATRLPQTG
+1414 ALPKTG
-1429 VNWIAALA
+1429 VNWFTALA
-1437 MSLSGLTLMAAGAF
+1437 MALSGMALTVAGAF
-1451 TSLFRKSK
+1451 TSLFAKSK

>member
-15 LTACVAAAPLTAN
+15 LTACVAATPLAAN
-28 AESSENAV
+28 AETPENAV
-36 DAQVPAAVDHAGTD
+36 PVENKERS
-50 TAADA
+50 
-55 PEAEAPEKKSPPLV
+55 EAETPAQQA
-69 TISSETT
+69 SESANT
-76 EAAAPVENQEG
+76 APVENQEHEN
-87 DRAEGMLEDRETE
+87 AEGILEDRETE
-100 DKKITTDVVYDERDI
+100 DKKITTDVEYTDREF

-122 PKTEDA
+122 VKSEES
-128 SGKVVQKEEDK
+128 SGAIVQKEMDK
-139 TPEEP
+139 STEAASGETAGEGKDSEGSAETPEA
-144 GESETPKAPE
+144 GETTEEGKGIKAPDADIS
-154 EPGESETP
+154 EPV
-162 KAPTEISS
+162 K
-170 DETITDIVGDA
+170 DA
-181 GKEIGTATK
+181 EGKIIGTAS
-190 KETTEQETTITPTGP
+190 KEERTEQETTITPTSP
-205 DSEEL
+205 DSEKL
-210 VDSTVNEDGSV
+210 VDSTVNPDGSV

-253 DGKGVDLKQELGKD
+253 DGKEVDLKQELGKD

-305 EDTDLEMTGEDI
+305 EDTDLEMTGEDL
-317 AKLIEADYTK
+317 AKLLEADYTK
-327 TENEDGSYT
+327 TENDDGSYT
-336 LTKTIKTAAG
+336 LTKTIRTSAG
-346 EQTVYIKVTGNKAS
+346 EQTVYITVTGNKATRT
-360 KIVDTVLTVDV
+360 VDTVLNVDV
-371 KKGEHTETGEVK
+371 KKGEHSGTADVK
-383 QDEVKLP
+383 QDDVTLP
-390 NATDSGL
+390 NKTDKTL
-397 TFKDKDGND
+397 TFTDKNSNTFN
-406 IDVDLNELLKNEK
+406 VDLDELLQKPDK
-419 TETVNENGDKVITVK
+419 TESTNAAGDKVITVK
-434 DGNKTYEIV
+434 DGSKTYEII

-453 QVKDIGADKLA
+453 QVKDLSADELA
-464 DLLNSNPA
+464 GLLNSNSA
-472 NGTFTVKNG
+472 NGEFIVKDG

-497 DATKLLKKVQIS
+497 DASQLLKKVQIS

-517 QLSKDNGTLEDAK
+517 QLSKDNGTLEDAE
-530 LRAKKDALQKALA
+530 LRAKKAALQKALA
-543 EAIYACTGTT
+543 EAIEACTGTK
-553 VDPSSLS
+553 VDPASLTL
-560 ITDEDVSLPEGV
+560 TDEDVSFPKE
-572 DNVVANRDKL
+572 NISANKDVL
-582 KRTYIYTA
+582 NRTYVYTA
-590 SDGKQYTFTYKFAYD
+590 SDGKKYTFTYNFVYNDKPSSVSGAGYK
-605 DTRNNI
+605 
-611 TGFGDDVMKVGYFT
+611 GAGYFMD
-625 GGIHVKSEEDV
+625 GIHVGTEEIVAD
-636 EAADG
+636 ADG
-641 KTDHKRALIE
+641 KTDHKSTLIE
-651 SGIFVSGDATAE
+651 SGVFVSGNATTDA
-663 TNGAYTTITKDS
+663 NGAYTTITKDS

-686 APKNAVAGSIKSDD
+686 APKNAVAGSIKYDD

-751 EAWDLGEIRNE
+751 EAWNLGEIHNE
-762 EQADDQWTISS
+762 EQADDQWTLSS
-773 GKDESGGLTY
+773 GKDESGSLTY

-796 LIRVGSNRFTK
+796 LIRVGSNSYTK
-807 TVEKDGVKTTY
+807 TVTDENGVKTTY
-818 TITVEPGNLGE
+818 TITVEPGSLSE
-829 DMTLDKLAE
+829 SRALTELAE
-838 RYGVDGTAITVKD
+838 RYGVDAAAITVKD

-1089 NHPTASTYYKVTG
+1089 NHPTASTYYKVSG

-1109 KPEDGKTK
+1109 KPADGTSDLTK
-1117 FTQEEAEALLKKLQE
+1117 EQAEALLKQLQA

-1141 AFYSTEHSH
+1141 TFYTTEHEH
-1150 MQTDEN
+1150 QQTERN
-1156 ATYRIYLNKSKLTSY
+1156 ASYRIYLNKSELISY

-1182 NAHNWNQPMY
+1182 NAHNWNQAMY
-1192 GLSNRVFN
+1192 GLSNKYFN

-1216 QVDDKTFVAQGK
+1216 QVEDGTFVAQGK

-1258 GSGVSGRYNYTT
+1258 GSEVSGRYNYTT

-1365 TPETPDTPVS
+1365 TPDTPDTPVS
-1375 PEDPTTP
+1375 PEGPTTP

-1388 PDAPAETPVTPENPA
+1388 PDDAETPVTPENPA
-1403 DSPVQDATPDA
+1403 NPSVQDATPDTVA
-1414 APAAAATATRLPQTG
+1414 ALPKTG
-1429 VNWIAALA
+1429 VNWTAALA
-1437 MSLSGLTLMAAGAF
+1437 MALSGMALTVAGAF
-1451 TSLFRKSK
+1451 TSLFAKSK

>member
-15 LTACVAAAPLTAN
+15 LTACVAATPLAAN
-28 AESSENAV
+28 AETPENAV
-36 DAQVPAAVDHAGTD
+36 PVENKERS
-50 TAADA
+50 
-55 PEAEAPEKKSPPLV
+55 EAETPAQQA
-69 TISSETT
+69 SESANT
-76 EAAAPVENQEG
+76 APVENQEHEN
-87 DRAEGMLEDRETE
+87 AEGILEDRETE
-100 DKKITTDVVYDERDI
+100 DKKITTDVEYTDREF
-115 TYNEDGT
+115 TYNKDGT
-122 PKTEDA
+122 VKSEES
-128 SGKVVQKEEDK
+128 SGAIVQKEMDKSTEAASGETAGEGKDSEGSAK
-139 TPEEP
+139 TPEAGETTEEVKGIEAPDADISEP
-144 GESETPKAPE
+144 VK
-154 EPGESETP
+154 
-162 KAPTEISS
+162 
-170 DETITDIVGDA
+170 DA
-181 GKEIGTATK
+181 EGKIIGTAS
-190 KETTEQETTITPTGP
+190 KEERTEQETTITPTSP
-205 DSEEL
+205 DSEKL
-210 VDSTVNEDGSV
+210 VDSTVNPDGSV

-253 DGKGVDLKQELGKD
+253 DGKEVDLKQELGKD

-305 EDTDLEMTGEDI
+305 EDTDLEMTGEDL
-317 AKLIEADYTK
+317 AKLLEADYTK
-327 TENEDGSYT
+327 TENDDGSYT
-336 LTKTIKTAAG
+336 LTKSIRTSAG
-346 EQTVYIKVTGNKAS
+346 EQTVYITVTGNKATRT
-360 KIVDTVLTVDV
+360 VDTTLKVDV
-371 KKGEHTETGEVK
+371 KKSEHSGTADVK
-383 QDEVKLP
+383 QDDVTLP
-390 NATDSGL
+390 NETDKTL
-397 TFKDKDGND
+397 TFTDKDNNTFS
-406 IDVDLNELLKNEK
+406 VDLDELLQKQDK
-419 TETVNENGDKVITVK
+419 TESTNAAGDKVITVK
-434 DGNKTYEIV
+434 DGSKTYEIV
-443 YHETNEYTDA
+443 YHETSEYADA
-453 QVKDIGADKLA
+453 QVKDMSADELA
-464 DLLNSNPA
+464 KLLNSNPG
-472 NGTFTVKNG
+472 NGTFTVKDG

-497 DATKLLKKVQIS
+497 DATQLLKKVQIS

-553 VDPSSLS
+553 VDPSSLN

-572 DNVVANRDKL
+572 DNVFANADKL

-605 DTRNNI
+605 DTRNHI

-625 GGIHVKSEEDV
+625 GGIHVKPEEDV

-641 KTDHKRALIE
+641 KTDHKSTLIE
-651 SGIFVSGDATAE
+651 SGVFVSGNATTDA
-663 TNGAYTTITKDS
+663 NGAYTTITKDS

-686 APKNAVAGSIKSDD
+686 APKNAVAGSIKYDD

-719 ESVEVP
+719 ESVKVP

-740 INSKSFTRVTW
+740 INSQSFTRVTW

-796 LIRVGSNRFTK
+796 LIRVGSNSYTK
-807 TVEKDGVKTTY
+807 TVTDENGVKTTY
-818 TITVEPGNLGE
+818 TITVEPGNLDE
-829 DMTLDKLAE
+829 DMTLAKLAE
-838 RYGVDGTAITVKD
+838 RYGVDAAAITVKD

-900 KDLQDGEILDVGGYQ
+900 KDLQDGEMLDVGGYQ

-971 HPEYSNKNLYGKPD
+971 HPEYSNKNLYGKPNNSLYD
-985 TGIFATKKKEYLS
+985 SFRKTYLS

-1089 NHPTASTYYKVTG
+1089 NHPTASTYYKVSG

-1109 KPEDGKTK
+1109 KPADGTSDLTK
-1117 FTQEEAEALLKKLQE
+1117 EQAEALLKQLQA
-1132 EGYADASIV
+1132 EGYTDASIV
-1141 AFYSTEHSH
+1141 TFYTTEHEH
-1150 MQTDEN
+1150 QQTSAN
-1156 ATYRIYLNKSKLTSY
+1156 ASYRIYLNKSELVSY
-1171 GYLSYDSNTCT
+1171 GYLSYDSNTCV
-1182 NAHNWNQPMY
+1182 NAHNWNQEMY
-1192 GLSNRVFN
+1192 GLKNKVFN

-1216 QVDDKTFVAQGK
+1216 QVEDGTFVAQGK

-1253 QKADT
+1253 QKSDT
-1258 GSGVSGRYNYTT
+1258 GHAVSGRYSYTST
-1270 TVSGS
+1270 ISGS
-1275 RVNYSALGTATHET
+1275 GVNYNTIGTAAHET

-1375 PEDPTTP
+1375 PEGPTTP

-1388 PDAPAETPVTPENPA
+1388 PDDAETPVTPGNPA
-1403 DSPVQDATPDA
+1403 NPSVQDATPDTVA
-1414 APAAAATATRLPQTG
+1414 ALPKTG
-1429 VNWIAALA
+1429 VNWFTALA
-1437 MSLSGLTLMAAGAF
+1437 MALSGMALTVAGAF
-1451 TSLFRKSK
+1451 TSLFAKSK

>member
-15 LTACVAAAPLTAN
+15 LTACVAATPLAAN
-28 AESSENAV
+28 AETPENAV
-36 DAQVPAAVDHAGTD
+36 PVENKERS
-50 TAADA
+50 
-55 PEAEAPEKKSPPLV
+55 EAETPAQQA
-69 TISSETT
+69 SESANT
-76 EAAAPVENQEG
+76 APVENQEHKN
-87 DRAEGMLEDRETE
+87 AEGILEDRETE
-100 DKKITTDVVYDERDI
+100 DKKITTDVEYTDREF

-122 PKTEDA
+122 VKSEES
-128 SGKVVQKEEDK
+128 SGHIVQKEMDKSTEAAFGETAGEGKDSEGSAK
-139 TPEEP
+139 TPEAGETTEEGKDIEAPDADISEP
-144 GESETPKAPE
+144 VK
-154 EPGESETP
+154 
-162 KAPTEISS
+162 
-170 DETITDIVGDA
+170 DA
-181 GKEIGTATK
+181 EGKIIGTAS
-190 KETTEQETTITPTGP
+190 KEERTEQETTITPTSP
-205 DSEEL
+205 DSEKL
-210 VDSTVNEDGSV
+210 VDSTVNPDGSV

-253 DGKGVDLKQELGKD
+253 DGKEVDLKQELGKD

-287 GSMEED
+287 GSMKED

-305 EDTDLEMTGEDI
+305 EDTDLEMTGEDL
-317 AKLIEADYTK
+317 AKLLEADYTK
-327 TENEDGSYT
+327 TENDDGSYT
-336 LTKTIKTAAG
+336 LTKSIRTSAG
-346 EQTVYIKVTGNKAS
+346 EQTVYITVTGNKATRT
-360 KIVDTVLTVDV
+360 VDTTLKVDV
-371 KKGEHTETGEVK
+371 KKSEHTGSAEVK
-383 QDEVKLP
+383 QDDVMLP
-390 NATDSGL
+390 NKTDKTL
-397 TFKDKDGND
+397 TFTDKNSNTFN
-406 IDVDLNELLKNEK
+406 VDLDELLQKPDK
-419 TETVNENGDKVITVK
+419 TESTNAAGDKVITVK
-434 DGNKTYEIV
+434 DGSKTYEII

-453 QVKDIGADKLA
+453 QVKDLSADELA
-464 DLLNSNPA
+464 GLLNSNSA
-472 NGTFTVKNG
+472 NGEFIVKDS

-490 ACEISYD
+490 ACEISYN

-517 QLSKDNGTLEDAK
+517 QLSKDNGTLEDAE
-530 LRAKKDALQKALA
+530 LRAKKAALQKALA

-553 VDPSSLS
+553 VDPSSLN

-572 DNVVANRDKL
+572 DNVSANAAKL
-582 KRTYIYTA
+582 KRTYTYTA
-590 SDGKQYTFTYKFAYD
+590 SDGKQYTFTYRFAYD
-605 DTRNNI
+605 DTRNHI
-611 TGFGDDVMKVGYFT
+611 TGFGDGVKKVGYFT
-625 GGIHVKSEEDV
+625 GGIHVKPEEDV

-641 KTDHKRALIE
+641 KTDHKSTLIE
-651 SGIFVSGDATAE
+651 SGVFVSGNATTDA
-663 TNGAYTTITKDS
+663 NGAYTTITKDS

-686 APKNAVAGSIKSDD
+686 APKNAVAGSIKYDD

-711 GKTIKLSY
+711 DKTIKLSY

-725 DSNLPSYAPVDGKTN
+725 DLNLPSYAPVDGKTN

-751 EAWDLGEIRNE
+751 EAWDLGEIHNE
-762 EQADDQWTISS
+762 EQVDDQWTLSS
-773 GKDESGGLTY
+773 SKDKSGSLTY
-783 TIVDKKNNVTYDD
+783 TIVDKKNNVTYDN
-796 LIRVGSNRFTK
+796 LIRVGSNSYTK
-807 TVEKDGVKTTY
+807 TVTDENGVKTTY
-818 TITVEPGNLGE
+818 TVTVEPGSLSE
-829 DMTLDKLAE
+829 SRALTELAE

-851 GVASFTRDGKQYQ
+851 GVASFTKDGKQYQ
-864 VGYGSQLKIETV
+864 VSYGSQLKIETV

-900 KDLQDGEILDVGGYQ
+900 KDLQAGEILDVGGYQ
-915 VTISTSKDE
+915 VTISTSKEE

-971 HPEYSNKNLYGKPD
+971 HPEYSNKNLYDKPN
-985 TGIFATKKKEYLS
+985 TPPFNRFKKTYLS

-1028 DCVLVDKK
+1028 DCVLTDKK

-1042 LDKLIDSQGTSVVN
+1042 LNKLIDSQGTSVVN
-1056 LQDKIGYDIPMDR
+1056 LQDKIGYDMPADR

-1079 GDKLNWNVRN
+1079 NDKLNWNVRN

-1109 KPEDGKTK
+1109 KLADGTPDLTK
-1117 FTQEEAEALLKKLQE
+1117 EQAEALLKQLQA

-1141 AFYSTEHSH
+1141 TFYTTEHEH
-1150 MQTDEN
+1150 QQTSAN
-1156 ATYRIYLNKSKLTSY
+1156 ASYRIYLNKSELVSY
-1171 GYLSYDSNTCT
+1171 GYLSYDSNTCV
-1182 NAHNWNQPMY
+1182 NAHNWNQEMY
-1192 GLSNRVFN
+1192 GLSNKYFN
-1200 PDAYC
+1200 SDAYC

-1253 QKADT
+1253 QKSDT
-1258 GSGVSGRYNYTT
+1258 GHAVSGRYSYTST
-1270 TVSGS
+1270 ISGS
-1275 RVNYSALGTATHET
+1275 GVNYSALGTATHET

-1304 GDGTLSYTYR
+1304 VDGTLSYTYR

-1365 TPETPDTPVS
+1365 TPDTPDTPAS

-1388 PDAPAETPVTPENPA
+1388 PDDAETPVNPENPTNP
-1403 DSPVQDATPDA
+1403 PVQDATPDRTVA
-1414 APAAAATATRLPQTG
+1414 ALPKTG
-1429 VNWIAALA
+1429 VNWFTALA
-1437 MSLSGLTLMAAGAF
+1437 MALSGMALTVAGAF
-1451 TSLFRKSK
+1451 TSLFAKSK

>member
-15 LTACVAAAPLTAN
+15 LTACVAATPLAAN
-28 AESSENAV
+28 AETPENAV
-36 DAQVPAAVDHAGTD
+36 PVENKERS
-50 TAADA
+50 
-55 PEAEAPEKKSPPLV
+55 EAETPAQQA
-69 TISSETT
+69 SESANT
-76 EAAAPVENQEG
+76 APVENQEHEN
-87 DRAEGMLEDRETE
+87 AEGILEDRETE
-100 DKKITTDVVYDERDI
+100 DKKITTDVEYTDREF

-122 PKTEDA
+122 VKSEES
-128 SGKVVQKEEDK
+128 SGAIVQKEMDK
-139 TPEEP
+139 STEAASGETAGEGKDSEGSAETPEA
-144 GESETPKAPE
+144 GETTEEGKGIKAPDADIS
-154 EPGESETP
+154 EPV
-162 KAPTEISS
+162 K
-170 DETITDIVGDA
+170 DA
-181 GKEIGTATK
+181 EGKIIGTAS
-190 KETTEQETTITPTGP
+190 KEERTEQETTITPTSP
-205 DSEEL
+205 DSEKL
-210 VDSTVNEDGSV
+210 VDSTVNPDGSV

-253 DGKGVDLKQELGKD
+253 DGKEVDLKQELGKD

-305 EDTDLEMTGEDI
+305 EDTDLEMTGEDL
-317 AKLIEADYTK
+317 AKLLEADYTK
-327 TENEDGSYT
+327 TENDDGSYT
-336 LTKTIKTAAG
+336 LTKTIRTSAG
-346 EQTVYIKVTGNKAS
+346 EQTVYITVTGNKATRT
-360 KIVDTVLTVDV
+360 VDTVLNVDV
-371 KKGEHTETGEVK
+371 KKGEHSGTADVK
-383 QDEVKLP
+383 QDDVTLP
-390 NATDSGL
+390 NKTDKTL
-397 TFKDKDGND
+397 TFTDKDNNTFS
-406 IDVDLNELLKNEK
+406 VDLDELLQKQDK
-419 TETVNENGDKVITVK
+419 TESTNAAGDKVITVK
-434 DGNKTYEIV
+434 DGSKTYEIV
-443 YHETNEYTDA
+443 YHETSEYADA
-453 QVKDIGADKLA
+453 QVKDMSADELA
-464 DLLNSNPA
+464 KLLNSNPG
-472 NGTFTVKNG
+472 NGTFTVKDG

-497 DATKLLKKVQIS
+497 DASQLLKKVQIS

-517 QLSKDNGTLEDAK
+517 QLSKDNGTLEDAE
-530 LRAKKDALQKALA
+530 LRAKKAALQKALA
-543 EAIYACTGTT
+543 EAIEACTGTK
-553 VDPSSLS
+553 VDPASLTL
-560 ITDEDVSLPEGV
+560 TDEDVSFPKE
-572 DNVVANRDKL
+572 NISANKDVL
-582 KRTYIYTA
+582 NRTYVYTA
-590 SDGKQYTFTYKFAYD
+590 SDGKKYTFTYNFVYNDKPSSVSGAGYK
-605 DTRNNI
+605 
-611 TGFGDDVMKVGYFT
+611 GAGYFMD
-625 GGIHVKSEEDV
+625 GIHVGTEEIVAD
-636 EAADG
+636 ADG
-641 KTDHKRALIE
+641 KTDHKSTLIE
-651 SGIFVSGDATAE
+651 SGVFVSGNATTDA
-663 TNGAYTTITKDS
+663 NGAYTTITKDS

-686 APKNAVAGSIKSDD
+686 APKNAVAGSIKYDD

-740 INSKSFTRVTW
+740 INSQSFTRVTW
-751 EAWDLGEIRNE
+751 EAWDLGEIHNE
-762 EQADDQWTISS
+762 EQADDQWTLSS
-773 GKDESGGLTY
+773 GKDESGSLTY

-796 LIRVGSNRFTK
+796 LIRVGSNSYTK
-807 TVEKDGVKTTY
+807 TVTDENGVKTTY
-818 TITVEPGNLGE
+818 TITVEPGNLSE
-829 DMTLDKLAE
+829 SRALTELAE
-838 RYGVDGTAITVKD
+838 CYGVDDTAITVKD
-851 GVASFTRDGKQYQ
+851 GVASFTKDGKQYQ
-864 VGYGSQLKIETV
+864 VSYGSQLKIETV

-900 KDLQDGEILDVGGYQ
+900 KDLQDGEMLDVGGYQ
-915 VTISTSKDE
+915 VTLSTTKEE

-1089 NHPTASTYYKVTG
+1089 NHPTASTYYKVSG

-1109 KPEDGKTK
+1109 KLEDSTSELTK
-1117 FTQEEAEALLKKLQE
+1117 EQAEALLKKLQA

-1141 AFYSTEHSH
+1141 TFYTTEHEH
-1150 MQTDEN
+1150 QQTERN
-1156 ATYRIYLNKSKLTSY
+1156 ASYRIYLNKSELISY

-1182 NAHNWNQPMY
+1182 NAHNWNQAMY
-1192 GLSNRVFN
+1192 GLSNKYFN

-1365 TPETPDTPVS
+1365 TPDTPDTPAS
-1375 PEDPTTP
+1375 PEGPTTP

-1388 PDAPAETPVTPENPA
+1388 PDDAETPVTPENPA
-1403 DSPVQDATPDA
+1403 NPSVQDATPDTVA
-1414 APAAAATATRLPQTG
+1414 ALPKTG
-1429 VNWIAALA
+1429 VNWTAALA
-1437 MSLSGLTLMAAGAF
+1437 MALSGMALTVAGAF
-1451 TSLFRKSK
+1451 TSLFAKSK

>member
-15 LTACVAAAPLTAN
+15 LTACVAATPLAAN
-28 AESSENAV
+28 AETPENAV
-36 DAQVPAAVDHAGTD
+36 PVENKERS
-50 TAADA
+50 
-55 PEAEAPEKKSPPLV
+55 EAETPAQQA
-69 TISSETT
+69 SESANT
-76 EAAAPVENQEG
+76 APVENQEHEN
-87 DRAEGMLEDRETE
+87 AEGILEDRETE
-100 DKKITTDVVYDERDI
+100 DKKITTDVEYTDREF

-122 PKTEDA
+122 VKSEES
-128 SGKVVQKEEDK
+128 SGAIVQKEMDK
-139 TPEEP
+139 STEAASGETAGEGKDSEGSAETPEA
-144 GESETPKAPE
+144 GETTEEGKGIKAPDADIS
-154 EPGESETP
+154 EPV
-162 KAPTEISS
+162 K
-170 DETITDIVGDA
+170 DA
-181 GKEIGTATK
+181 EGKIIGTAS
-190 KETTEQETTITPTGP
+190 KEERTEQETTITPTSP
-205 DSEEL
+205 DSEKL
-210 VDSTVNEDGSV
+210 VDSTVNPDGSV

-253 DGKGVDLKQELGKD
+253 DGKEVDLKQELGED

-273 WDTVDGTSFNGYTV
+273 WDTASDISLNGYTV

-305 EDTDLEMTGEDI
+305 EDTDLEMTGEDL
-317 AKLIEADYTK
+317 AKLLEADYTK
-327 TENEDGSYT
+327 TENDDGSYT
-336 LTKTIKTAAG
+336 LTKSIRTSAG
-346 EQTVYIKVTGNKAS
+346 EQTVYITVTGNKATRT
-360 KIVDTVLTVDV
+360 VDTTLKVDV
-371 KKGEHTETGEVK
+371 KKSEHSGTADVK
-383 QDEVKLP
+383 QDDVTLP
-390 NATDSGL
+390 NKTDKTL
-397 TFKDKDGND
+397 TFTDKDNNTFS
-406 IDVDLNELLKNEK
+406 VDLDELLQKQDK
-419 TETVNENGDKVITVK
+419 TESTNAAGDKVITVK
-434 DGNKTYEIV
+434 DGSKTYEIV
-443 YHETNEYTDA
+443 YHETSEYADA
-453 QVKDIGADKLA
+453 QVKDLSADELA
-464 DLLNSNPA
+464 GLLNSNSA
-472 NGTFTVKNG
+472 NGEFIVKDG

-497 DATKLLKKVQIS
+497 DATQLLKKVQIS

-517 QLSKDNGTLEDAK
+517 QLSKDNGTLEDAE
-530 LRAKKDALQKALA
+530 LRAKKAALQKALA
-543 EAIYACTGTT
+543 EAIEACTGTK
-553 VDPSSLS
+553 VDPASLTL
-560 ITDEDVSLPEGV
+560 TDEDVSFPKE
-572 DNVVANRDKL
+572 NISANKDVL
-582 KRTYIYTA
+582 NRTYVYTA
-590 SDGKQYTFTYKFAYD
+590 SDGKKYTFTYNFVYNDKPSSVSGAGYK
-605 DTRNNI
+605 
-611 TGFGDDVMKVGYFT
+611 GAGYFMD
-625 GGIHVKSEEDV
+625 GIHVGTEEIVAD
-636 EAADG
+636 ADG
-641 KTDHKRALIE
+641 KTDHKSTLIE
-651 SGIFVSGDATAE
+651 SGVFVSGNATTDA
-663 TNGAYTTITKDS
+663 NGAYTTITKDS

-686 APKNAVAGSIKSDD
+686 APKNAVAGSIKYDD

-719 ESVEVP
+719 ESVKVP

-740 INSKSFTRVTW
+740 INSQSFTRVTW

-796 LIRVGSNRFTK
+796 LIRVGSNSYTK
-807 TVEKDGVKTTY
+807 TVTDENGVKTTY
-818 TITVEPGNLGE
+818 TITVEPGNLDE
-829 DMTLDKLAE
+829 DMTLAKLAE

-971 HPEYSNKNLYGKPD
+971 HPEYSNKNLYGRPD

-1089 NHPTASTYYKVTG
+1089 NHPTASTYYKVSG

-1109 KPEDGKTK
+1109 KLEDGTSELTK
-1117 FTQEEAEALLKKLQE
+1117 EQAEALLKQLQA

-1141 AFYSTEHSH
+1141 TFYTTEHEH
-1150 MQTDEN
+1150 QQTSAN
-1156 ATYRIYLNKSKLTSY
+1156 ASYRIYLNKSELVSY
-1171 GYLSYDSNTCT
+1171 GYLSYDSNTCV
-1182 NAHNWNQPMY
+1182 NAHNWNQEMY
-1192 GLSNRVFN
+1192 GLKNKYFN

-1216 QVDDKTFVAQGK
+1216 QVEDGTFVAQGK

-1375 PEDPTTP
+1375 PEGPTTP

-1388 PDAPAETPVTPENPA
+1388 PDDAETPVTPENPA
-1403 DSPVQDATPDA
+1403 NPSVQDATPDTVA
-1414 APAAAATATRLPQTG
+1414 ALPKTG
-1429 VNWIAALA
+1429 VNWTAALA
-1437 MSLSGLTLMAAGAF
+1437 MALSGMALTVAGAF
-1451 TSLFRKSK
+1451 TSLFAKSK

>member
-15 LTACVAAAPLTAN
+15 LTACVAVTPLAAN
-28 AESSENAV
+28 AETPENAV
-36 DAQVPAAVDHAGTD
+36 PVENKERS
-50 TAADA
+50 
-55 PEAEAPEKKSPPLV
+55 EAETPTQQA
-69 TISSETT
+69 SESANT
-76 EAAAPVENQEG
+76 APVENQEHEN
-87 DRAEGMLEDRETE
+87 AEGILEDRETE
-100 DKKITTDVVYDERDI
+100 DKKITTDVEYTDREF

-122 PKTEDA
+122 VKSEES
-128 SGKVVQKEEDK
+128 SGDIVQKEMDK
-139 TPEEP
+139 STEAASGETAGEGKDSEGSAETPEA
-144 GESETPKAPE
+144 GETTEEGKGIKAPDADIS
-154 EPGESETP
+154 EPV
-162 KAPTEISS
+162 K
-170 DETITDIVGDA
+170 DA
-181 GKEIGTATK
+181 EGKIIGTAS
-190 KETTEQETTITPTGP
+190 KEERTEQETTITPTSP
-205 DSEEL
+205 DSEKL
-210 VDSTVNEDGSV
+210 VDSTVNPDGSV

-253 DGKGVDLKQELGKD
+253 DGKEVDLKQELGKD
-267 YQEKLK
+267 YQKKLK

-287 GSMEED
+287 GSMVED

-305 EDTDLEMTGEDI
+305 EDTNLEMTGEDL
-317 AKLIEADYTK
+317 AKLLEADYTK
-327 TENEDGSYT
+327 TENDDGSYT
-336 LTKTIKTAAG
+336 LTKSIRTSAG
-346 EQTVYIKVTGNKAS
+346 EQTVYITVTGNKATRT
-360 KIVDTVLTVDV
+360 VDTTLKVDV
-371 KKGEHTETGEVK
+371 KKSEHSGTADVK
-383 QDEVKLP
+383 QDDVTLP
-390 NATDSGL
+390 NKTDKTL
-397 TFKDKDGND
+397 TFTDKDNNTFS
-406 IDVDLNELLKNEK
+406 VDLDELLQKQDK
-419 TETVNENGDKVITVK
+419 TESTNAAGDKVITVK
-434 DGNKTYEIV
+434 DGSKTYEIV
-443 YHETNEYTDA
+443 YHETSEYADA
-453 QVKDIGADKLA
+453 QVKDMSADELA
-464 DLLNSNPA
+464 KLLNSNPG
-472 NGTFTVKNG
+472 NGTFTVKDG

-497 DATKLLKKVQIS
+497 DASQLLKKVQIS

-517 QLSKDNGTLEDAK
+517 QLSKDNGTLEDAE
-530 LRAKKDALQKALA
+530 LRAKKAALQKALA
-543 EAIYACTGTT
+543 DAIDACTGTK
-553 VDPSSLS
+553 VDPASLTL
-560 ITDEDVSLPEGV
+560 TDEDVSFPKE
-572 DNVVANRDKL
+572 NISANKDVL
-582 KRTYIYTA
+582 NRTYVYTA
-590 SDGKQYTFTYKFAYD
+590 SDGKKYTFTYNFVYNDKPSSVSGAGYK
-605 DTRNNI
+605 
-611 TGFGDDVMKVGYFT
+611 GAGYFMD
-625 GGIHVKSEEDV
+625 GIHVGTEEIVAD
-636 EAADG
+636 ADG
-641 KTDHKRALIE
+641 KTDHKSTLIE
-651 SGIFVSGDATAE
+651 SGVFVSCNATTDA
-663 TNGAYTTITKDS
+663 NGAYTTITKDS

-686 APKNAVAGSIKSDD
+686 APKNAVAGSIKYDD

-740 INSKSFTRVTW
+740 INSQSFTRVTW

-773 GKDESGGLTY
+773 GKDESGSLTY

-796 LIRVGSNRFTK
+796 LIRVGSNSYTK
-807 TVEKDGVKTTY
+807 TVTDENGVKTTY
-818 TITVEPGNLGE
+818 TVTVEPGSLSE
-829 DMTLDKLAE
+829 SRALTELAE
-838 RYGVDGTAITVKD
+838 RYGVEAAAITVKD

-887 DQAELL
+887 DQADLL

-952 EKAEA
+952 EKSEA

-1089 NHPTASTYYKVTG
+1089 NHPTASTYYKVSG

-1109 KPEDGKTK
+1109 KLEDSTSELTK
-1117 FTQEEAEALLKKLQE
+1117 EQAEALLKKLQA

-1141 AFYSTEHSH
+1141 TFYTTEHEH
-1150 MQTDEN
+1150 QQTSAN
-1156 ATYRIYLNKSKLTSY
+1156 ASYRIYLNKSELVSY
-1171 GYLSYDSNTCT
+1171 GYLSYDSNTCV
-1182 NAHNWNQPMY
+1182 NAHNWNQEMY
-1192 GLSNRVFN
+1192 GLKNKVFN

-1216 QVDDKTFVAQGK
+1216 QVEDGTFVAQGK

-1365 TPETPDTPVS
+1365 TPDTPDTPVS

-1388 PDAPAETPVTPENPA
+1388 PDEAETPVNPENPA
-1403 DSPVQDATPDA
+1403 NPSVQDATPDSTVA
-1414 APAAAATATRLPQTG
+1414 ALPKTG
-1429 VNWIAALA
+1429 VNWFTALA
-1437 MSLSGLTLMAAGAF
+1437 MALSGMALTVAGAF
-1451 TSLFRKSK
+1451 TSLFAKSK

>member
-15 LTACVAAAPLTAN
+15 LTACVAATPLAAN
-28 AESSENAV
+28 AETPENAV
-36 DAQVPAAVDHAGTD
+36 PVENKERS
-50 TAADA
+50 
-55 PEAEAPEKKSPPLV
+55 EAETPAQQA
-69 TISSETT
+69 SESANT
-76 EAAAPVENQEG
+76 APVENQEHEN
-87 DRAEGMLEDRETE
+87 AEGILEDRETE
-100 DKKITTDVVYDERDI
+100 DKKITTDVEYTDREF

-122 PKTEDA
+122 VKSEES
-128 SGKVVQKEEDK
+128 SGHIVQKEMDKSTEAASGETAGEGKDSEGSAK
-139 TPEEP
+139 TPEAGETTEEGKGIEAPDADISEP
-144 GESETPKAPE
+144 VK
-154 EPGESETP
+154 
-162 KAPTEISS
+162 
-170 DETITDIVGDA
+170 DA
-181 GKEIGTATK
+181 EGKVIGTAS
-190 KETTEQETTITPTGP
+190 KEEHTDQETTITPTSP
-205 DSEEL
+205 DSEKL
-210 VDSTVNEDGSV
+210 VDSTVNPDGSV

-253 DGKGVDLKQELGKD
+253 DGKEVDLKQELGKD

-273 WDTVDGTSFNGYTV
+273 WDTVNGTSFNGYTV

-305 EDTDLEMTGEDI
+305 EDTNLEMTGEDL
-317 AKLIEADYTK
+317 AKLLEADYTK
-327 TENEDGSYT
+327 TENDDGSYT
-336 LTKTIKTAAG
+336 LTKSIRTSAG
-346 EQTVYIKVTGNKAS
+346 EQTVYITVTGNKATRT
-360 KIVDTVLTVDV
+360 VDTTLKVDV
-371 KKGEHTETGEVK
+371 KKSEHSGTADVK
-383 QDEVKLP
+383 QDDVTLP
-390 NATDSGL
+390 NKTDKTL
-397 TFKDKDGND
+397 TFTDKNSNTFN
-406 IDVDLNELLKNEK
+406 VDLDELLQKPDK
-419 TETVNENGDKVITVK
+419 TESTNAAGDKVITVK
-434 DGNKTYEIV
+434 DGRKTYEII

-453 QVKDIGADKLA
+453 QVKDLSADELA
-464 DLLNSNPA
+464 GLLNSNSA
-472 NGTFTVKNG
+472 NGEFIVKDG
-481 KVCKVVNGE
+481 KVCKVLNGE
-490 ACEISYD
+490 ACEISYN

-517 QLSKDNGTLEDAK
+517 QLSKDNGTLEDAE
-530 LRAKKDALQKALA
+530 LRAKKAALQKALA
-543 EAIYACTGTT
+543 DAIEACTGTK
-553 VDPSSLS
+553 VDPASLTL
-560 ITDEDVSLPEGV
+560 TDEDVSFPKE
-572 DNVVANRDKL
+572 NISANKDVL
-582 KRTYIYTA
+582 NRTYVYTA
-590 SDGKQYTFTYKFAYD
+590 SDGKKYTFTYNFVYNDKPSSVSGAGYK
-605 DTRNNI
+605 
-611 TGFGDDVMKVGYFT
+611 GAGYFMD
-625 GGIHVKSEEDV
+625 GIHVGTEEIVAD
-636 EAADG
+636 ADG
-641 KTDHKRALIE
+641 KTDHKSTLIE

-686 APKNAVAGSIKSDD
+686 APKNAVAGSIKYDD

-725 DSNLPSYAPVDGKTN
+725 DLNLPSYAPVDGKTN

-751 EAWDLGEIRNE
+751 EAWDLGEIHNE
-762 EQADDQWTISS
+762 EQVDDQWTLSS
-773 GKDESGGLTY
+773 SKDKSGSLTY
-783 TIVDKKNNVTYDD
+783 TIVDKKNNVTYDN
-796 LIRVGSNRFTK
+796 LIRVGSNSYTK
-807 TVEKDGVKTTY
+807 TVTDENGVKTTY
-818 TITVEPGNLGE
+818 TVTVEPGSLSE
-829 DMTLDKLAE
+829 SRALTELAE

-851 GVASFTRDGKQYQ
+851 GVASFTKDGKQYQ
-864 VGYGSQLKIETV
+864 VSYGSQLKIETV

-900 KDLQDGEILDVGGYQ
+900 KDLQAGEILDVGGYQ

-952 EKAEA
+952 EKSEA

-1089 NHPTASTYYKVTG
+1089 NHPTASTYYKVSG

-1109 KPEDGKTK
+1109 KLEDSTSELTK
-1117 FTQEEAEALLKKLQE
+1117 EQAEALLKKLQA

-1141 AFYSTEHSH
+1141 TFYTTEHEH
-1150 MQTDEN
+1150 QQTERN
-1156 ATYRIYLNKSKLTSY
+1156 ASYRIYLNKSELVSY
-1171 GYLSYDSNTCT
+1171 GYLSYDSNTCV
-1182 NAHNWNQPMY
+1182 NAHNWNQEMY
-1192 GLSNRVFN
+1192 GLKNQYFN

-1216 QVDDKTFVAQGK
+1216 QVEDGTFVAQGK

-1304 GDGTLSYTYR
+1304 VDGTLSYTYR

-1375 PEDPTTP
+1375 PEGPTTP

-1388 PDAPAETPVTPENPA
+1388 PDDAETPVNPENPA
-1403 DSPVQDATPDA
+1403 NPSVQDATPDTVA
-1414 APAAAATATRLPQTG
+1414 ALPKTG
-1429 VNWIAALA
+1429 VNWFTALA
-1437 MSLSGLTLMAAGAF
+1437 MALSGMALTVAGAF
-1451 TSLFRKSK
+1451 TSLFAKSK

>member
-15 LTACVAAAPLTAN
+15 LTACVAVTPLAAN
-28 AESSENAV
+28 AETPENAV
-36 DAQVPAAVDHAGTD
+36 PVENKERS
-50 TAADA
+50 
-55 PEAEAPEKKSPPLV
+55 EAETPAQQA
-69 TISSETT
+69 SESANT
-76 EAAAPVENQEG
+76 APVENQEHEN
-87 DRAEGMLEDRETE
+87 AEGILEDRETE
-100 DKKITTDVVYDERDI
+100 DKKITTDVEYTDREF

-122 PKTEDA
+122 VKSEES
-128 SGKVVQKEEDK
+128 SGDIVQKEMDK
-139 TPEEP
+139 STEAASGETAGEGKDSEGSAETPEA
-144 GESETPKAPE
+144 GETTEEGKGIKAPDADIS
-154 EPGESETP
+154 EPV
-162 KAPTEISS
+162 K
-170 DETITDIVGDA
+170 DA
-181 GKEIGTATK
+181 EGKIIGTAS
-190 KETTEQETTITPTGP
+190 KEERTEQETTITPTSP
-205 DSEEL
+205 DSEKL
-210 VDSTVNEDGSV
+210 VDSTVNPDGSV

-253 DGKGVDLKQELGKD
+253 DGKEVDLKQELGKD

-287 GSMEED
+287 GSMVED

-305 EDTDLEMTGEDI
+305 EDIDLEMTGEDL
-317 AKLIEADYTK
+317 AKLLEADYTK
-327 TENEDGSYT
+327 TENDDGSYT
-336 LTKTIKTAAG
+336 LTKSIRTSAG
-346 EQTVYIKVTGNKAS
+346 EQTVYITVTGNKATRT
-360 KIVDTVLTVDV
+360 VDTTLKVDV
-371 KKGEHTETGEVK
+371 KKSEHTGSAEVK
-383 QDEVKLP
+383 QDDVMLP
-390 NATDSGL
+390 NKTDKTL
-397 TFKDKDGND
+397 TFTDKNSNTFH
-406 IDVDLNELLKNEK
+406 VDLDELLQKPDK
-419 TETVNENGDKVITVK
+419 TESTNAAGDKVITVK
-434 DGNKTYEIV
+434 DGSKTYEII

-453 QVKDIGADKLA
+453 QVKDLSADELA
-464 DLLNSNPA
+464 GLLNSNSA
-472 NGTFTVKNG
+472 NGEFIVKDG

-490 ACEISYD
+490 ACEISYN
-497 DATKLLKKVQIS
+497 DATQLLKKVQIS

-517 QLSKDNGTLEDAK
+517 QLSKDNGTLEDAE
-530 LRAKKDALQKALA
+530 LRAKKAALQKALA
-543 EAIYACTGTT
+543 DAIEACTGTK
-553 VDPSSLS
+553 VDPASLTL
-560 ITDEDVSLPEGV
+560 TDEDVSFPKE
-572 DNVVANRDKL
+572 NISANKDVL
-582 KRTYIYTA
+582 NRTYVYTA
-590 SDGKQYTFTYKFAYD
+590 SDGKKYTFTYNFVYNDKPSSVSGAGYK
-605 DTRNNI
+605 
-611 TGFGDDVMKVGYFT
+611 GAGYFMD
-625 GGIHVKSEEDV
+625 GIHVGTEEIVAD
-636 EAADG
+636 ADG
-641 KTDHKRALIE
+641 KTDHKSTLIE
-651 SGIFVSGDATAE
+651 SGVFVSGNATTDA
-663 TNGAYTTITKDS
+663 NGAYTTITKDS

-686 APKNAVAGSIKSDD
+686 APKNAVAGSIKYDD
-700 TGRIIEYQTTD
+700 TDRIIEYQTTD

-751 EAWDLGEIRNE
+751 EAWNLGEIHNE
-762 EQADDQWTISS
+762 EQADDQWTLSS
-773 GKDESGGLTY
+773 GKDESGSLTY

-796 LIRVGSNRFTK
+796 LVRVGSNSYTK
-807 TVEKDGVKTTY
+807 TVTDENGVKTTY
-818 TITVEPGNLGE
+818 TITVEPGSLSE
-829 DMTLDKLAE
+829 SRALTELAE
-838 RYGVDGTAITVKD
+838 RYGVDAAAITVKD

-971 HPEYSNKNLYGKPD
+971 HPEYSNKNLYGRPD

-1089 NHPTASTYYKVTG
+1089 NHPTASTYYKVSG

-1109 KPEDGKTK
+1109 KLEDGTSELTK
-1117 FTQEEAEALLKKLQE
+1117 EQAEALLKQLQA

-1141 AFYSTEHSH
+1141 TFYTTEHEH
-1150 MQTDEN
+1150 QQTERN
-1156 ATYRIYLNKSKLTSY
+1156 ASYRIYLNKSELISY

-1182 NAHNWNQPMY
+1182 NAHNWNQAMY
-1192 GLSNRVFN
+1192 GLSKNKYFN
-1200 PDAYC
+1200 SDAYC

-1216 QVDDKTFVAQGK
+1216 QVEDGTFVAQGK

-1304 GDGTLSYTYR
+1304 VDGTLSYTYR

-1375 PEDPTTP
+1375 PEGPTTP

-1388 PDAPAETPVTPENPA
+1388 PDDAETPVTPENPA
-1403 DSPVQDATPDA
+1403 NPSVQDATPDTVA
-1414 APAAAATATRLPQTG
+1414 ALPKTG
-1429 VNWIAALA
+1429 VNWTAALA
-1437 MSLSGLTLMAAGAF
+1437 MALSGMALTVAGAF
-1451 TSLFRKSK
+1451 TSLFAKSK

>member
-15 LTACVAAAPLTAN
+15 LTACVAATPLAAN
-28 AESSENAV
+28 AETPENAV
-36 DAQVPAAVDHAGTD
+36 PVENKERS
-50 TAADA
+50 
-55 PEAEAPEKKSPPLV
+55 EAETPAQQA
-69 TISSETT
+69 SESANT
-76 EAAAPVENQEG
+76 APVENQEHEN
-87 DRAEGMLEDRETE
+87 AEGILEDRETE
-100 DKKITTDVVYDERDI
+100 DKKITTDVEYTDREF

-122 PKTEDA
+122 VKSEES
-128 SGKVVQKEEDK
+128 SGDIVQKEMDK
-139 TPEEP
+139 STEAASGETTEEGKGIEAP
-144 GESETPKAPE
+144 DADISEPVK
-154 EPGESETP
+154 
-162 KAPTEISS
+162 
-170 DETITDIVGDA
+170 DA
-181 GKEIGTATK
+181 EGKIIGTAS
-190 KETTEQETTITPTGP
+190 KEERTEQETTITPTSP
-205 DSEEL
+205 DSEKL
-210 VDSTVNEDGSV
+210 VDSTVNPDGSV

-253 DGKGVDLKQELGKD
+253 DGKEVDLKQELGED

-305 EDTDLEMTGEDI
+305 KDTDLEMTGEDL
-317 AKLIEADYTK
+317 AKLLEADYTK
-327 TENEDGSYT
+327 TENDDGSYT
-336 LTKTIKTAAG
+336 LTKSIRTSAG
-346 EQTVYIKVTGNKAS
+346 EQTVYITVTGNKATRT
-360 KIVDTVLTVDV
+360 VDTTLKVDV
-371 KKGEHTETGEVK
+371 KKSEHSGTADVK
-383 QDEVKLP
+383 QDDVTLP
-390 NATDSGL
+390 NKTDKTL
-397 TFKDKDGND
+397 TFTDKDNNTFS
-406 IDVDLNELLKNEK
+406 VDLDELLQKQDK
-419 TETVNENGDKVITVK
+419 TESTNAAGDKVITVK
-434 DGNKTYEIV
+434 GGSKTYEIV
-443 YHETNEYTDA
+443 YHETSEYADA
-453 QVKDIGADKLA
+453 QVKDMSADELA
-464 DLLNSNPA
+464 KLLNSDPG
-472 NGTFTVKNG
+472 NGTFTVKDG

-497 DATKLLKKVQIS
+497 DASQLLKKVQIS

-517 QLSKDNGTLEDAK
+517 QLSKDNGTLEDAE
-530 LRAKKDALQKALA
+530 LRAKKAALQKALA
-543 EAIYACTGTT
+543 DAIEACTGTK
-553 VDPSSLS
+553 VDPASLTL
-560 ITDEDVSLPEGV
+560 TDEDVSFPKE
-572 DNVVANRDKL
+572 NISANKDVL
-582 KRTYIYTA
+582 NRTYVYTA
-590 SDGKQYTFTYKFAYD
+590 SDGKKYTFTYNFVYNDKPSSVSGAGYK
-605 DTRNNI
+605 
-611 TGFGDDVMKVGYFT
+611 GAGYFMD
-625 GGIHVKSEEDV
+625 GIHVGTEEIVAD
-636 EAADG
+636 ADG
-641 KTDHKRALIE
+641 KTDHKSTLIE
-651 SGIFVSGDATAE
+651 SGVFVSGNATTDA
-663 TNGAYTTITKDS
+663 NGAYTTITKDS

-686 APKNAVAGSIKSDD
+686 APKNAVAGSIKYDD

-796 LIRVGSNRFTK
+796 LIRVGSNSYTK
-807 TVEKDGVKTTY
+807 TVTDENGVKTTY
-818 TITVEPGNLGE
+818 TVTVEPGSLSE
-829 DMTLDKLAE
+829 SRALTELAE
-838 RYGVDGTAITVKD
+838 RYGVEAAAITVKD
-851 GVASFTRDGKQYQ
+851 GVASFTKDGKQYQ
-864 VGYGSQLKIETV
+864 VSYGSQLKIETV

-900 KDLQDGEILDVGGYQ
+900 KDLQDGEMLDVGGYQ
-915 VTISTSKDE
+915 VTLSTTKEE

-1089 NHPTASTYYKVTG
+1089 NHPTASTYYKVSG

-1109 KPEDGKTK
+1109 KPADGTSDLTK
-1117 FTQEEAEALLKKLQE
+1117 EQAEALLKQLQA

-1141 AFYSTEHSH
+1141 TFYTTEHEH
-1150 MQTDEN
+1150 QQTSAN
-1156 ATYRIYLNKSKLTSY
+1156 ASYRIYLNKSELVSY
-1171 GYLSYDSNTCT
+1171 GYLSYDSNTCV
-1182 NAHNWNQPMY
+1182 NAHNWNQEMY
-1192 GLSNRVFN
+1192 GLKNQYFN
-1200 PDAYC
+1200 SDAYC

-1216 QVDDKTFVAQGK
+1216 QVEDGTFVAQGK

-1365 TPETPDTPVS
+1365 TPDTPDTPAS
-1375 PEDPTTP
+1375 PEGPTTP

-1388 PDAPAETPVTPENPA
+1388 PDDAETPVTPENPA
-1403 DSPVQDATPDA
+1403 NPSVQDATPDTVA
-1414 APAAAATATRLPQTG
+1414 ALPKTG
-1429 VNWIAALA
+1429 VNWTAALA
-1437 MSLSGLTLMAAGAF
+1437 MALSGMALTVAGAF
-1451 TSLFRKSK
+1451 TSLFAKSK

>member
-15 LTACVAAAPLTAN
+15 LTACVAATPLAAN
-28 AESSENAV
+28 AETPENAV
-36 DAQVPAAVDHAGTD
+36 PVENKERS
-50 TAADA
+50 
-55 PEAEAPEKKSPPLV
+55 EAETPAQQA
-69 TISSETT
+69 SESANT
-76 EAAAPVENQEG
+76 APVENQEHEN
-87 DRAEGMLEDRETE
+87 AEGILEDRETE
-100 DKKITTDVVYDERDI
+100 DKKITTDVEYTDREF

-122 PKTEDA
+122 VKSEES
-128 SGKVVQKEEDK
+128 SGDIVQKEMDK
-139 TPEEP
+139 STEAASGETAGEGKDSEGSAETPEAGETTEEGKGIEAPDADISEP
-144 GESETPKAPE
+144 VK
-154 EPGESETP
+154 
-162 KAPTEISS
+162 
-170 DETITDIVGDA
+170 DA
-181 GKEIGTATK
+181 EGKIIGTAS
-190 KETTEQETTITPTGP
+190 KEERTEQETTITPTSP
-205 DSEEL
+205 DSEKL
-210 VDSTVNEDGSV
+210 VDSTVNPDGSV

-247 KEIFVT
+247 NETFVT
-253 DGKGVDLKQELGKD
+253 DGKEVDLKQELGED

-273 WDTVDGTSFNGYTV
+273 WDTVDGTSFNDYTV

-305 EDTDLEMTGEDI
+305 EDTDLEMTGEDL
-317 AKLIEADYTK
+317 AKLLEADYTK
-327 TENEDGSYT
+327 TENDDGSYT
-336 LTKTIKTAAG
+336 LTKSIRTSAG
-346 EQTVYIKVTGNKAS
+346 EQTVYITVTGNKATRT
-360 KIVDTVLTVDV
+360 VDTTLKVDV
-371 KKGEHTETGEVK
+371 KKSEHTGSAEVK
-383 QDEVKLP
+383 QDDVMLP
-390 NATDSGL
+390 NKTDKTLAFTDKNSN
-397 TFKDKDGND
+397 TFH
-406 IDVDLNELLKNEK
+406 VDLDELLQKPDK
-419 TETVNENGDKVITVK
+419 TESTNAAGDKVITVK
-434 DGNKTYEIV
+434 DGSKTYEII

-453 QVKDIGADKLA
+453 QVKDLSADELA
-464 DLLNSNPA
+464 GLLNSNSA
-472 NGTFTVKNG
+472 NGEFIAKDG

-490 ACEISYD
+490 ACEISYN

-553 VDPSSLS
+553 VDPSSLP

-572 DNVVANRDKL
+572 DNVSANKDKL
-582 KRTYIYTA
+582 KRTYTYTA

-651 SGIFVSGDATAE
+651 SGIFVSGNATTDA
-663 TNGAYTTITKDS
+663 NGAYTTITKDS

-686 APKNAVAGSIKSDD
+686 APKNAVAGSIKYDD

-796 LIRVGSNRFTK
+796 LIRVGSNSYTK
-807 TVEKDGVKTTY
+807 TVTDENGVKTTY
-818 TITVEPGNLGE
+818 TVTVEPGSLSE
-829 DMTLDKLAE
+829 SRALTELAE
-838 RYGVDGTAITVKD
+838 RYGVDAAAITVKD

-1089 NHPTASTYYKVTG
+1089 NHPTASTYYKVSG

-1109 KPEDGKTK
+1109 KPADGTSDLTK
-1117 FTQEEAEALLKKLQE
+1117 EQAEALLKQLQA

-1141 AFYSTEHSH
+1141 TFYTTEHEH
-1150 MQTDEN
+1150 QQTERN
-1156 ATYRIYLNKSKLTSY
+1156 ASYRIYLNKSELISY

-1182 NAHNWNQPMY
+1182 NAHNWNQAMY
-1192 GLSNRVFN
+1192 GLSNKYFN

-1216 QVDDKTFVAQGK
+1216 QVEDGTFVAQGK

-1365 TPETPDTPVS
+1365 TPDTPDTPVS
-1375 PEDPTTP
+1375 PVSPEGPTTP

-1388 PDAPAETPVTPENPA
+1388 PDEAETPVNPENPA
-1403 DSPVQDATPDA
+1403 NPSVQDATPDSTVA
-1414 APAAAATATRLPQTG
+1414 ALPKTG
-1429 VNWIAALA
+1429 VNWFTALA
-1437 MSLSGLTLMAAGAF
+1437 MALSGMALMAAGAF
-1451 TSLFRKSK
+1451 TSLFAKSK

>member
-15 LTACVAAAPLTAN
+15 LTACVAATPLAAN
-28 AESSENAV
+28 AETPENAV
-36 DAQVPAAVDHAGTD
+36 PV
-50 TAADA
+50 
-55 PEAEAPEKKSPPLV
+55 ENKER
-69 TISSETT
+69 SETET
-76 EAAAPVENQEG
+76 PAQQASESANTAPVENQEHEN
-87 DRAEGMLEDRETE
+87 AEGILEDRETE
-100 DKKITTDVVYDERDI
+100 DKKITTDVEYTDREF

-122 PKTEDA
+122 VKSEES
-128 SGKVVQKEEDK
+128 SGHIVQKEMDKSTEAASGETAGEGKDSEGSAK
-139 TPEEP
+139 TPEAGETTEEGKGIEAPDADISEP
-144 GESETPKAPE
+144 VK
-154 EPGESETP
+154 
-162 KAPTEISS
+162 
-170 DETITDIVGDA
+170 DA
-181 GKEIGTATK
+181 EGKIIGTAS
-190 KETTEQETTITPTGP
+190 KEERTEQETAITPTSP
-205 DSEEL
+205 DSEKL
-210 VDSTVNEDGSV
+210 VDSTVNPDGSV

-305 EDTDLEMTGEDI
+305 EDTDLEMTGEDL
-317 AKLIEADYTK
+317 AKLLEADYTK
-327 TENEDGSYT
+327 TENDDGSYT
-336 LTKTIKTAAG
+336 LTKSIRTSAG
-346 EQTVYIKVTGNKAS
+346 EQTVYITVTGNKATRT
-360 KIVDTVLTVDV
+360 VDTTLKVDV
-371 KKGEHTETGEVK
+371 KKSEHTGSAEVK
-383 QDEVKLP
+383 QDDVMLP
-390 NATDSGL
+390 NKTDKTLAFTDKNSN
-397 TFKDKDGND
+397 TFH
-406 IDVDLNELLKNEK
+406 VDLDELLQKPDK
-419 TETVNENGDKVITVK
+419 TESTNAAGDKVITVK
-434 DGNKTYEIV
+434 DGSKTYEII

-453 QVKDIGADKLA
+453 QVKDLSADELA
-464 DLLNSNPA
+464 GLLNSNSA
-472 NGTFTVKNG
+472 NGEFIAKDG

-490 ACEISYD
+490 ACEISYN

-553 VDPSSLS
+553 VDPSSLN
-560 ITDEDVSLPEGV
+560 ITDEDISLPEGV

-582 KRTYIYTA
+582 KRTYTYTA

-611 TGFGDDVMKVGYFT
+611 TGFGDDVMKAGYFT
-625 GGIHVKSEEDV
+625 GGIHVKPEEDV

-651 SGIFVSGDATAE
+651 SGIFVSGNATTDA
-663 TNGAYTTITKDS
+663 NGAYTTITKDS

-686 APKNAVAGSIKSDD
+686 APKNAVAGSIKYDD

-796 LIRVGSNRFTK
+796 LIRVGSNSYTK
-807 TVEKDGVKTTY
+807 TVTDENGVKTTY
-818 TITVEPGNLGE
+818 TVTVEPGSLSE
-829 DMTLDKLAE
+829 SRALTELAE
-838 RYGVDGTAITVKD
+838 RYGVDAAAITVKD
-851 GVASFTRDGKQYQ
+851 GVASFTKDGKQYQ

-1089 NHPTASTYYKVTG
+1089 NHPTASTYYKVSG

-1109 KPEDGKTK
+1109 KPADGTSDLTK
-1117 FTQEEAEALLKKLQE
+1117 EQAEALLKQLQA

-1141 AFYSTEHSH
+1141 TFYTTEHEH
-1150 MQTDEN
+1150 QQTERN
-1156 ATYRIYLNKSKLTSY
+1156 ASYRIYLNKSELISY

-1182 NAHNWNQPMY
+1182 NAHNWNQAMY
-1192 GLSNRVFN
+1192 GLSNQYFN

-1216 QVDDKTFVAQGK
+1216 QVEDGTFVAQGK

-1375 PEDPTTP
+1375 PEGPTTP
-1382 PVQDAT
+1382 PVQDAA
-1388 PDAPAETPVTPENPA
+1388 PDETEVETPVTPENPA
-1403 DSPVQDATPDA
+1403 NPSVQDATPDSTVA
-1414 APAAAATATRLPQTG
+1414 ALPKTG
-1429 VNWIAALA
+1429 VNWFTALA
-1437 MSLSGLTLMAAGAF
+1437 MALSGMALMAAGAF
-1451 TSLFRKSK
+1451 TSLFAKSK

>member
-15 LTACVAAAPLTAN
+15 LTACVAATPLAAN
-28 AESSENAV
+28 AETPENAV
-36 DAQVPAAVDHAGTD
+36 PVENKERS
-50 TAADA
+50 
-55 PEAEAPEKKSPPLV
+55 EAETPAQQA
-69 TISSETT
+69 SESANT
-76 EAAAPVENQEG
+76 APVENQEHEN
-87 DRAEGMLEDRETE
+87 AEGILEDRETE
-100 DKKITTDVVYDERDI
+100 DKKITTDVEYTDREF

-122 PKTEDA
+122 VKSEES
-128 SGKVVQKEEDK
+128 SGDIVQKEMDK
-139 TPEEP
+139 STEAASGETAGEGKDSEGSAETPEA
-144 GESETPKAPE
+144 GETTEEGKDIKAPDADIS
-154 EPGESETP
+154 EPV
-162 KAPTEISS
+162 K
-170 DETITDIVGDA
+170 DA
-181 GKEIGTATK
+181 EGKIIGTAS
-190 KETTEQETTITPTGP
+190 KEERTEQETTITPTSP
-205 DSEEL
+205 DSEKL
-210 VDSTVNEDGSV
+210 VDSTVNPDGSV

-253 DGKGVDLKQELGKD
+253 DGKEVDLKQELGED

-305 EDTDLEMTGEDI
+305 EDTDLEMTGEDL
-317 AKLIEADYTK
+317 AKLLEADYTK
-327 TENEDGSYT
+327 TENDDGSYT
-336 LTKTIKTAAG
+336 LTKSIRTSAG
-346 EQTVYIKVTGNKAS
+346 EQTVYITVTGNKATRT
-360 KIVDTVLTVDV
+360 VDTTLKVDV
-371 KKGEHTETGEVK
+371 KKGEHSGTADVK
-383 QDEVKLP
+383 QDDVTLP
-390 NATDSGL
+390 NKTDKTL
-397 TFKDKDGND
+397 TFTDKDNNTFS
-406 IDVDLNELLKNEK
+406 VDLDELLQKQDK
-419 TETVNENGDKVITVK
+419 TESTNAAGDKVITVK
-434 DGNKTYEIV
+434 DGSKTYEIV
-443 YHETNEYTDA
+443 YHETSEYADA
-453 QVKDIGADKLA
+453 QVKDLSADELA
-464 DLLNSNPA
+464 GLLNSNPG
-472 NGTFTVKNG
+472 NGTFTVKDG

-497 DATKLLKKVQIS
+497 DASQLLKKVQIS

-517 QLSKDNGTLEDAK
+517 QLSKDNGTLEDAE
-530 LRAKKDALQKALA
+530 LRAKKAALQKALA
-543 EAIYACTGTT
+543 EAIEACTGTK
-553 VDPSSLS
+553 VDPASLTL
-560 ITDEDVSLPEGV
+560 TDEDVSFPKE
-572 DNVVANRDKL
+572 NISANKDVL
-582 KRTYIYTA
+582 NRTYVYTA
-590 SDGKQYTFTYKFAYD
+590 SDGKKYTFTYNFVYNDKPSSVSGAGYK
-605 DTRNNI
+605 
-611 TGFGDDVMKVGYFT
+611 GAGYFMD
-625 GGIHVKSEEDV
+625 GIHVGTEEIVAD
-636 EAADG
+636 ADG
-641 KTDHKRALIE
+641 KTDHKSTLIE
-651 SGIFVSGDATAE
+651 SGVFVSGNATTDA
-663 TNGAYTTITKDS
+663 NGAYTTITKDS

-686 APKNAVAGSIKSDD
+686 APKNAVAGSIKYDD

-751 EAWDLGEIRNE
+751 EAWNLGEIHNE
-762 EQADDQWTISS
+762 EQADDQWTLSS
-773 GKDESGGLTY
+773 GKDESGSLTY

-796 LIRVGSNRFTK
+796 LIRVGSNSYTK
-807 TVEKDGVKTTY
+807 TVTDENGVKTTY
-818 TITVEPGNLGE
+818 TITVEPGNLDE
-829 DMTLDKLAE
+829 DMTLAKLAE

-952 EKAEA
+952 EKSEA

-1089 NHPTASTYYKVTG
+1089 NHPTASTYYKVSG

-1109 KPEDGKTK
+1109 KLEDGTSELTK
-1117 FTQEEAEALLKKLQE
+1117 EQAEALLKQLQA

-1141 AFYSTEHSH
+1141 TFYTTEHEH
-1150 MQTDEN
+1150 QQTERN
-1156 ATYRIYLNKSKLTSY
+1156 ASYRIYLNKSELISY

-1182 NAHNWNQPMY
+1182 NAHNWNQAMY
-1192 GLSNRVFN
+1192 GLSKNKYFN
-1200 PDAYC
+1200 SDAYC

-1216 QVDDKTFVAQGK
+1216 QVEDGTFVAQGK

-1304 GDGTLSYTYR
+1304 VDGTLSYTYR

-1375 PEDPTTP
+1375 PEGPTTP

-1388 PDAPAETPVTPENPA
+1388 PDDAETPVTPENPA
-1403 DSPVQDATPDA
+1403 NPSVQDATPDTVA
-1414 APAAAATATRLPQTG
+1414 ALPKTG
-1429 VNWIAALA
+1429 VNWTAALA
-1437 MSLSGLTLMAAGAF
+1437 MALSGMALTVAGAF
-1451 TSLFRKSK
+1451 TSLFAKSK

>member
-15 LTACVAAAPLTAN
+15 LTACVAATPLAAN
-28 AESSENAV
+28 AETPENAV
-36 DAQVPAAVDHAGTD
+36 PVENKERS
-50 TAADA
+50 
-55 PEAEAPEKKSPPLV
+55 EAETPAQQA
-69 TISSETT
+69 SESANT
-76 EAAAPVENQEG
+76 APVENQEHEN
-87 DRAEGMLEDRETE
+87 AEGILEDRETE
-100 DKKITTDVVYDERDI
+100 DKKITTDVEYTDREF

-122 PKTEDA
+122 VKSEES
-128 SGKVVQKEEDK
+128 SGDIVQKEMDK
-139 TPEEP
+139 STEAASGETAGEGKDSEGSAETPEA
-144 GESETPKAPE
+144 GETTEEGKGIKAPDADIS
-154 EPGESETP
+154 EPV
-162 KAPTEISS
+162 K
-170 DETITDIVGDA
+170 DA
-181 GKEIGTATK
+181 EGKIIGTAS
-190 KETTEQETTITPTGP
+190 KEERTEQETTITPTSP
-205 DSEEL
+205 DSEKL
-210 VDSTVNEDGSV
+210 VDSTVNPDGSV

-253 DGKGVDLKQELGKD
+253 DGKEVDLKQELGKD

-287 GSMEED
+287 GSMVED

-305 EDTDLEMTGEDI
+305 EDTDLEMTGEDL
-317 AKLIEADYTK
+317 AKLLEADYTK
-327 TENEDGSYT
+327 TENDDGSYT
-336 LTKTIKTAAG
+336 LTKSIRTSAG
-346 EQTVYIKVTGNKAS
+346 EQTVYITVTGNKATRT
-360 KIVDTVLTVDV
+360 VDTTLKVDV
-371 KKGEHTETGEVK
+371 KKSEHTGSAEVK
-383 QDEVKLP
+383 QDDVMLP
-390 NATDSGL
+390 NKTDKTL
-397 TFKDKDGND
+397 TFTDKNSNTFN
-406 IDVDLNELLKNEK
+406 VDLDELLQNPDK
-419 TETVNENGDKVITVK
+419 TESTNAAGDKVITVK
-434 DGNKTYEIV
+434 DGSKTYEII

-453 QVKDIGADKLA
+453 QVKDLSADELA
-464 DLLNSNPA
+464 GLLNSNSA
-472 NGTFTVKNG
+472 NGEFIVKDG

-490 ACEISYD
+490 ACEISYN
-497 DATKLLKKVQIS
+497 DATQLLKKVQIS

-517 QLSKDNGTLEDAK
+517 QLSKDNGTLEDAE
-530 LRAKKDALQKALA
+530 LRAKKAALQKALA
-543 EAIYACTGTT
+543 EAIEACTGTK
-553 VDPSSLS
+553 VDPASLTL
-560 ITDEDVSLPEGV
+560 TDEDVSFPKE
-572 DNVVANRDKL
+572 NISANKDVL
-582 KRTYIYTA
+582 NRTYVYTA
-590 SDGKQYTFTYKFAYD
+590 SDGKKYTFTYNFVYNDKPSSVSGAGYK
-605 DTRNNI
+605 
-611 TGFGDDVMKVGYFT
+611 GAGYFMD
-625 GGIHVKSEEDV
+625 GIHVGTEEIVAD
-636 EAADG
+636 ADG
-641 KTDHKRALIE
+641 KTDHKSTLIE
-651 SGIFVSGDATAE
+651 SGVFVSGNATTDA
-663 TNGAYTTITKDS
+663 NGAYTTITKDS

-686 APKNAVAGSIKSDD
+686 APKNAVAGSIKYDD

-740 INSKSFTRVTW
+740 INSQSFTRVTW
-751 EAWDLGEIRNE
+751 EAWNLGEIHNE
-762 EQADDQWTISS
+762 EQADDQWTLSS

-796 LIRVGSNRFTK
+796 LIRVGSNSYTK
-807 TVEKDGVKTTY
+807 TVTDENGVKTTY
-818 TITVEPGNLGE
+818 TITVEPGNLDE
-829 DMTLDKLAE
+829 DMTLAKLAE
-838 RYGVDGTAITVKD
+838 RYGVDAAAITVKD

-1089 NHPTASTYYKVTG
+1089 NHPTASTYYKVSG

-1109 KPEDGKTK
+1109 KPADGTSDLTK
-1117 FTQEEAEALLKKLQE
+1117 EQAEALLKKLQA

-1141 AFYSTEHSH
+1141 TFYTTEHEH
-1150 MQTDEN
+1150 QQTERN
-1156 ATYRIYLNKSKLTSY
+1156 ASYRIYLNKSELISY

-1182 NAHNWNQPMY
+1182 NAHNWNQAMY
-1192 GLSNRVFN
+1192 GLSNKYFN

-1375 PEDPTTP
+1375 PEGPTTP

-1388 PDAPAETPVTPENPA
+1388 PDDAETPVTPENPA
-1403 DSPVQDATPDA
+1403 NPSVQDATPDTVA
-1414 APAAAATATRLPQTG
+1414 ALPKTG
-1429 VNWIAALA
+1429 VNWFTALA
-1437 MSLSGLTLMAAGAF
+1437 MALSGMALTVAGAF
-1451 TSLFRKSK
+1451 TSLFAKSK

>member
-15 LTACVAAAPLTAN
+15 LTACVAATPLAAN
-28 AESSENAV
+28 AETPENAV
-36 DAQVPAAVDHAGTD
+36 PVENKERS
-50 TAADA
+50 
-55 PEAEAPEKKSPPLV
+55 EAETPAQQA
-69 TISSETT
+69 SESANT
-76 EAAAPVENQEG
+76 APVENQEHEN
-87 DRAEGMLEDRETE
+87 AEGILEDRETE
-100 DKKITTDVVYDERDI
+100 DKKITTDVEYTDREF

-122 PKTEDA
+122 VKSEES
-128 SGKVVQKEEDK
+128 SGDIVQKEMDK
-139 TPEEP
+139 STEAASGETAGEGKDSEGSAETPEAGETTEEGKGIEAPDADISEP
-144 GESETPKAPE
+144 VK
-154 EPGESETP
+154 
-162 KAPTEISS
+162 
-170 DETITDIVGDA
+170 DA
-181 GKEIGTATK
+181 EGKIIGTAS
-190 KETTEQETTITPTGP
+190 KEERTEQETTITPTSP
-205 DSEEL
+205 DSEKL
-210 VDSTVNEDGSV
+210 VDSTVNPDGSV

-253 DGKGVDLKQELGKD
+253 DGKGVDLKQELGED

-287 GSMEED
+287 GSMEEA

-305 EDTDLEMTGEDI
+305 EDTDLEMTGEDL
-317 AKLIEADYTK
+317 AKLLEADYTK
-327 TENEDGSYT
+327 TENDDGSYT
-336 LTKTIKTAAG
+336 LTKSIRTSAG
-346 EQTVYIKVTGNKAS
+346 EQTVYITVTGNKATRT
-360 KIVDTVLTVDV
+360 VDTTLKVDV
-371 KKGEHTETGEVK
+371 KKSEHTGSAEVK
-383 QDEVKLP
+383 QDDVMLP
-390 NATDSGL
+390 NKTDKTLAFTDKNSN
-397 TFKDKDGND
+397 TFH
-406 IDVDLNELLKNEK
+406 VDLDELLQKPDK
-419 TETVNENGDKVITVK
+419 TESTNAAGDKVITVK
-434 DGNKTYEIV
+434 DGSKTYEII

-453 QVKDIGADKLA
+453 QVKDLSADELA
-464 DLLNSNPA
+464 GLLNSNSA
-472 NGTFTVKNG
+472 NGKFIVKDG
-481 KVCKVVNGE
+481 KVCKVVNDE
-490 ACEISYD
+490 ACEISYN

-553 VDPSSLS
+553 VDPSSLP

-686 APKNAVAGSIKSDD
+686 APKNAVAGSIKYDD

-796 LIRVGSNRFTK
+796 LIRVGSNSYTK
-807 TVEKDGVKTTY
+807 TVTDENGVKTTY
-818 TITVEPGNLGE
+818 TVTVEPGSLSE
-829 DMTLDKLAE
+829 SRVLTELAE
-838 RYGVDGTAITVKD
+838 RYGVDAAAITVKD

-1089 NHPTASTYYKVTG
+1089 NHPTASTYYKVSG

-1109 KPEDGKTK
+1109 KPADGTSDLTK
-1117 FTQEEAEALLKKLQE
+1117 EQAEALLKQLQA

-1141 AFYSTEHSH
+1141 TFYTTEHEH
-1150 MQTDEN
+1150 QQTERN
-1156 ATYRIYLNKSKLTSY
+1156 ASYRIYLNKSELISY

-1182 NAHNWNQPMY
+1182 NAHNWNQAMY
-1192 GLSNRVFN
+1192 GLSNKYFN

-1216 QVDDKTFVAQGK
+1216 QVEDGTFVAQGK

-1258 GSGVSGRYNYTT
+1258 GSGVGRYNYTT

-1365 TPETPDTPVS
+1365 TPDTPDTPVS
-1375 PEDPTTP
+1375 PVSPEGPTTP

-1388 PDAPAETPVTPENPA
+1388 PDDTETPVNPENPA
-1403 DSPVQDATPDA
+1403 NPSVQDATPDSTVA
-1414 APAAAATATRLPQTG
+1414 ALPKTG
-1429 VNWIAALA
+1429 VNWFTALA
-1437 MSLSGLTLMAAGAF
+1437 MALSGMALTVAGAF
-1451 TSLFRKSK
+1451 TSLFAKSK

>member
-15 LTACVAAAPLTAN
+15 LTACVAATPLAAN
-28 AESSENAV
+28 AETPENAV
-36 DAQVPAAVDHAGTD
+36 PVENKERS
-50 TAADA
+50 
-55 PEAEAPEKKSPPLV
+55 EAETPAQQA
-69 TISSETT
+69 SESANT
-76 EAAAPVENQEG
+76 APVENQEHEN
-87 DRAEGMLEDRETE
+87 AEGILEDRETE
-100 DKKITTDVVYDERDI
+100 DKKITTDVEYTDREF

-122 PKTEDA
+122 VKSEES
-128 SGKVVQKEEDK
+128 SGDIVQKEMDK
-139 TPEEP
+139 STEAASGETAGEGKDSEGSAETPEA
-144 GESETPKAPE
+144 GETTEEGKGIKAPDADIS
-154 EPGESETP
+154 EPV
-162 KAPTEISS
+162 K
-170 DETITDIVGDA
+170 DA
-181 GKEIGTATK
+181 EGKIIGTAS
-190 KETTEQETTITPTGP
+190 KEERTEQETTITPTSP
-205 DSEEL
+205 DSEKL
-210 VDSTVNEDGSV
+210 VDSTVNPDGSV

-253 DGKGVDLKQELGKD
+253 DGKEVDLKQELGKD

-287 GSMEED
+287 GSMVED

-305 EDTDLEMTGEDI
+305 EDTDLEMTGEDL
-317 AKLIEADYTK
+317 AKLLEADYTK
-327 TENEDGSYT
+327 TENDDGSYT
-336 LTKTIKTAAG
+336 LTKSIRTSAG
-346 EQTVYIKVTGNKAS
+346 EQTVYITVTGNKATRT
-360 KIVDTVLTVDV
+360 VDTTLKVDV
-371 KKGEHTETGEVK
+371 KKSEHTGSAEVK
-383 QDEVKLP
+383 QDDVMLP
-390 NATDSGL
+390 NKTDKTL
-397 TFKDKDGND
+397 TFTDKNSNTFN
-406 IDVDLNELLKNEK
+406 VDLDELLQNPDK
-419 TETVNENGDKVITVK
+419 TESTNAAGDKVITVK
-434 DGNKTYEIV
+434 DGSKTYEII

-453 QVKDIGADKLA
+453 QVKDLSADELA
-464 DLLNSNPA
+464 GLLNSNSA
-472 NGTFTVKNG
+472 NGEFIVKDD

-490 ACEISYD
+490 ACEISYI

-517 QLSKDNGTLEDAK
+517 QLSKDNGTLEDAE
-530 LRAKKDALQKALA
+530 LRAKKAALQKALA
-543 EAIYACTGTT
+543 EAIEACTGTK
-553 VDPSSLS
+553 VDPASLTL
-560 ITDEDVSLPEGV
+560 TDEDVSFPKE
-572 DNVVANRDKL
+572 NISANKDVL
-582 KRTYIYTA
+582 NRTYVYTA
-590 SDGKQYTFTYKFAYD
+590 SDGKKYTFTYNFVYNDKPSSVSGAGYK
-605 DTRNNI
+605 
-611 TGFGDDVMKVGYFT
+611 GAGYFMD
-625 GGIHVKSEEDV
+625 GIHVGTEEIVAD
-636 EAADG
+636 ADG
-641 KTDHKRALIE
+641 KTDHKSTLIE
-651 SGIFVSGDATAE
+651 SGVFVSGNATTDA
-663 TNGAYTTITKDS
+663 NGAYTTITKDS

-686 APKNAVAGSIKSDD
+686 APKNAVAGSIKYDD

-740 INSKSFTRVTW
+740 INSQSFTRVTW

-796 LIRVGSNRFTK
+796 LIRVGSNSYTK
-807 TVEKDGVKTTY
+807 TVTDENGVKTTY
-818 TITVEPGNLGE
+818 TVTVEPGSLSE
-829 DMTLDKLAE
+829 SRALTELAE
-838 RYGVDGTAITVKD
+838 RYGVDAAAITVKD
-851 GVASFTRDGKQYQ
+851 GVASFTKDGKQYQ

-971 HPEYSNKNLYGKPD
+971 HPEYSNKNLYGRPD

-1089 NHPTASTYYKVTG
+1089 NHPTASTYYKVSG

-1109 KPEDGKTK
+1109 KLEDGTSELTK
-1117 FTQEEAEALLKKLQE
+1117 EQAEALLKQLQA

-1141 AFYSTEHSH
+1141 TFYTTEHEH
-1150 MQTDEN
+1150 QQTERN
-1156 ATYRIYLNKSKLTSY
+1156 ASYRIYLNKSELISY

-1182 NAHNWNQPMY
+1182 NAHNWNQAMY
-1192 GLSNRVFN
+1192 GLSKNKYFN
-1200 PDAYC
+1200 SDAYC

-1216 QVDDKTFVAQGK
+1216 QVEDGTFVAQGK

-1304 GDGTLSYTYR
+1304 VDGTLSYTYR

-1375 PEDPTTP
+1375 PEGPTTP

-1388 PDAPAETPVTPENPA
+1388 PDDAETPVTPENPA
-1403 DSPVQDATPDA
+1403 NPSVQDATPDTVA
-1414 APAAAATATRLPQTG
+1414 ALPKTG
-1429 VNWIAALA
+1429 VNWTAALA
-1437 MSLSGLTLMAAGAF
+1437 MALSGMALTVAGAF
-1451 TSLFRKSK
+1451 TSLFAKSK

>member
-15 LTACVAAAPLTAN
+15 LTACVAATPLAAN
-28 AESSENAV
+28 AETPENAV
-36 DAQVPAAVDHAGTD
+36 PVENKERS
-50 TAADA
+50 
-55 PEAEAPEKKSPPLV
+55 EAETPAQQA
-69 TISSETT
+69 SESANT
-76 EAAAPVENQEG
+76 APVENQEHKN
-87 DRAEGMLEDRETE
+87 AEGILEDRETE
-100 DKKITTDVVYDERDI
+100 DKKITTDVEYTDREF

-122 PKTEDA
+122 VKSEES
-128 SGKVVQKEEDK
+128 SGPIVQKEMDKSTEAASGETAGEGKDSEGSAK
-139 TPEEP
+139 TPEAGETTEEGKGIEAPDADISEP
-144 GESETPKAPE
+144 VK
-154 EPGESETP
+154 
-162 KAPTEISS
+162 
-170 DETITDIVGDA
+170 DA
-181 GKEIGTATK
+181 EGKIIGTAS
-190 KETTEQETTITPTGP
+190 KEERTEQETTITPTSP
-205 DSEEL
+205 DSEKL
-210 VDSTVNEDGSV
+210 VDSTVNPDGSV

-253 DGKGVDLKQELGKD
+253 DGKEVDLKQELGKD

-305 EDTDLEMTGEDI
+305 KDTDLEMTGEDL
-317 AKLIEADYTK
+317 AKLLEADYTK
-327 TENEDGSYT
+327 TENDDGSYT
-336 LTKTIKTAAG
+336 LTKSIRTSAG
-346 EQTVYIKVTGNKAS
+346 EQTVYITVTGNKATRT
-360 KIVDTVLTVDV
+360 VDTTLKVDV
-371 KKGEHTETGEVK
+371 KKSEHSGTADVK
-383 QDEVKLP
+383 QDDVTLP
-390 NATDSGL
+390 NKTDKTL
-397 TFKDKDGND
+397 TFTDKDNNTFS
-406 IDVDLNELLKNEK
+406 VDLDELLQKQDK
-419 TETVNENGDKVITVK
+419 TESTNAAGDKVITVK
-434 DGNKTYEIV
+434 DGSKTYEIV
-443 YHETNEYTDA
+443 YHETSEYADA
-453 QVKDIGADKLA
+453 QVKDMSADELA
-464 DLLNSNPA
+464 KLLNSNPG
-472 NGTFTVKNG
+472 NGTFTVKDG

-497 DATKLLKKVQIS
+497 DASQLLKKVQIS

-517 QLSKDNGTLEDAK
+517 QLSKDNGTLEDAE
-530 LRAKKDALQKALA
+530 LRAKKAALQKALA
-543 EAIYACTGTT
+543 EAIEACTGTK
-553 VDPSSLS
+553 VDPASLTL
-560 ITDEDVSLPEGV
+560 TDEDVSFPKE
-572 DNVVANRDKL
+572 NISANKDVL
-582 KRTYIYTA
+582 NRTYVYTA
-590 SDGKQYTFTYKFAYD
+590 SDGKKYTFTYNFVYNDKPSSVSGAGYK
-605 DTRNNI
+605 
-611 TGFGDDVMKVGYFT
+611 GAGYFMD
-625 GGIHVKSEEDV
+625 GIHVGTEEIVAD
-636 EAADG
+636 ADG
-641 KTDHKRALIE
+641 KTDHKSTLIE
-651 SGIFVSGDATAE
+651 SGVFVSGNATTDA
-663 TNGAYTTITKDS
+663 NGAYTTITKDS

-686 APKNAVAGSIKSDD
+686 APKNAVAGSIKYDD

-725 DSNLPSYAPVDGKTN
+725 DSDLPSYAPVDGKTN

-773 GKDESGGLTY
+773 SKDESGGLTY

-796 LIRVGSNRFTK
+796 LIRVGSNSYTK
-807 TVEKDGVKTTY
+807 TVTDENGVKTTY
-818 TITVEPGNLGE
+818 TITVKPGSLSE
-829 DMTLDKLAE
+829 SRALTELAE
-838 RYGVDGTAITVKD
+838 RYGVDAAAITVKD

-952 EKAEA
+952 EKSEA

-1089 NHPTASTYYKVTG
+1089 NHPTASTYYKVSG

-1109 KPEDGKTK
+1109 KLEDSTSELTK
-1117 FTQEEAEALLKKLQE
+1117 EQAEALLKKLQA

-1141 AFYSTEHSH
+1141 TFYTTEHEH
-1150 MQTDEN
+1150 QQTERN
-1156 ATYRIYLNKSKLTSY
+1156 ASYRIYLNKSELISY

-1182 NAHNWNQPMY
+1182 NAHNWNQAMY
-1192 GLSNRVFN
+1192 GLSNKYFN

-1304 GDGTLSYTYR
+1304 VDGTLSYTYR

-1375 PEDPTTP
+1375 PEGPTTP

-1388 PDAPAETPVTPENPA
+1388 PDDAETPVTPENPA
-1403 DSPVQDATPDA
+1403 NPSVQDATPDTVA
-1414 APAAAATATRLPQTG
+1414 ALPKTG
-1429 VNWIAALA
+1429 VNWFTALA
-1437 MSLSGLTLMAAGAF
+1437 MALSGMALTVAGAF
-1451 TSLFRKSK
+1451 TSLFAKSK

>member
-15 LTACVAAAPLTAN
+15 LTACVAATPLAAN
-28 AESSENAV
+28 AETPENAV
-36 DAQVPAAVDHAGTD
+36 PVENKERS
-50 TAADA
+50 
-55 PEAEAPEKKSPPLV
+55 EAETPAQQA
-69 TISSETT
+69 SESANT
-76 EAAAPVENQEG
+76 APVENQE
-87 DRAEGMLEDRETE
+87 RKNAEGILEDRETE
-100 DKKITTDVVYDERDI
+100 DKKITTDVEYTDREF

-122 PKTEDA
+122 VKSEES
-128 SGKVVQKEEDK
+128 SGPIVQKEMDK
-139 TPEEP
+139 STEAASGETAGEGKDSEGSAETPEAGETTEEGKGIEAPDADISEP
-144 GESETPKAPE
+144 VK
-154 EPGESETP
+154 
-162 KAPTEISS
+162 
-170 DETITDIVGDA
+170 DA
-181 GKEIGTATK
+181 EGKVIGTAS
-190 KETTEQETTITPTGP
+190 KEEHTDQETTITPTSP
-205 DSEEL
+205 DSEKL
-210 VDSTVNEDGSV
+210 VDSTVNPDGSV

-253 DGKGVDLKQELGKD
+253 DGKEVDLKQELGED

-305 EDTDLEMTGEDI
+305 KDTDLEMTGEDL
-317 AKLIEADYTK
+317 AKLLEADYTK
-327 TENEDGSYT
+327 TENDDGSYT
-336 LTKTIKTAAG
+336 LTKSIRTSAG
-346 EQTVYIKVTGNKAS
+346 EQTVYITVTGNKATRT
-360 KIVDTVLTVDV
+360 VDTTLKVDV
-371 KKGEHTETGEVK
+371 KKSEHSGTADVK
-383 QDEVKLP
+383 QDDVTLP
-390 NATDSGL
+390 NKTDKTL
-397 TFKDKDGND
+397 TFTDKDNNTFS
-406 IDVDLNELLKNEK
+406 VDLDELLQKQDK
-419 TETVNENGDKVITVK
+419 TESTNAAGDKVITVK
-434 DGNKTYEIV
+434 DGSKTYEIV
-443 YHETNEYTDA
+443 YHETSEYADA
-453 QVKDIGADKLA
+453 QVKDMSADELA
-464 DLLNSNPA
+464 KLLNSNPG
-472 NGTFTVKNG
+472 NGTFTVKDG

-497 DATKLLKKVQIS
+497 DASQLLKKVQIS

-517 QLSKDNGTLEDAK
+517 QLSKDNGTLEDAE
-530 LRAKKDALQKALA
+530 LRAKKAALQKALA
-543 EAIYACTGTT
+543 DAIEACTGTK
-553 VDPSSLS
+553 VDPASLTL
-560 ITDEDVSLPEGV
+560 TDEDVSFPKE
-572 DNVVANRDKL
+572 NISANKDVL
-582 KRTYIYTA
+582 NRTYVYTA
-590 SDGKQYTFTYKFAYD
+590 SDGKKYTFTYNFVYNDKPSSVSGAGYK
-605 DTRNNI
+605 
-611 TGFGDDVMKVGYFT
+611 GAGYFMD
-625 GGIHVKSEEDV
+625 GIHVGTEEIVAD
-636 EAADG
+636 ADG
-641 KTDHKRALIE
+641 KTDHKSTLIE
-651 SGIFVSGDATAE
+651 SGVFVSGNATTDA
-663 TNGAYTTITKDS
+663 NGAYTTITKDS

-686 APKNAVAGSIKSDD
+686 APKNAVAGSIKYDD

-773 GKDESGGLTY
+773 GKDESGSLTY

-796 LIRVGSNRFTK
+796 LIRVGSNSYTK
-807 TVEKDGVKTTY
+807 TVTDENGVKTTY
-818 TITVEPGNLGE
+818 TVTVEPGSLSE
-829 DMTLDKLAE
+829 SRALTELAE
-838 RYGVDGTAITVKD
+838 RYGVDAAAITVKD

-915 VTISTSKDE
+915 VTFSTTKEE

-952 EKAEA
+952 EKSEA

-1005 HLELNATTKA
+1005 HLELNATTKT

-1089 NHPTASTYYKVTG
+1089 NHPTASTYYKVSG

-1109 KPEDGKTK
+1109 KLEDSTSELTK
-1117 FTQEEAEALLKKLQE
+1117 EQAEALLKKLQA

-1141 AFYSTEHSH
+1141 TFYTTEHEH
-1150 MQTDEN
+1150 QQTSAN
-1156 ATYRIYLNKSKLTSY
+1156 ASYRIYLNKSELVSY
-1171 GYLSYDSNTCT
+1171 GYLSYDSNTCV
-1182 NAHNWNQPMY
+1182 NAHNWNQEMY
-1192 GLSNRVFN
+1192 GLKNKVFN

-1216 QVDDKTFVAQGK
+1216 QVEDGTFVAQGK

-1304 GDGTLSYTYR
+1304 VDGTLSYTYR

-1375 PEDPTTP
+1375 PEGPTTP

-1388 PDAPAETPVTPENPA
+1388 PDDAETPVTPENPA
-1403 DSPVQDATPDA
+1403 NPSVQDATPDTVA
-1414 APAAAATATRLPQTG
+1414 ALPKTG
-1429 VNWIAALA
+1429 VNWFTALA
-1437 MSLSGLTLMAAGAF
+1437 MALSGMALTVAGAF
-1451 TSLFRKSK
+1451 TSLFAKSK

>member
-1 MTNKKFKKAAMALA
+1 MVSFVCRTKGANLMTNKKFKKAAMALA
-15 LTACVAAAPLTAN
+15 LTACVAATPLAAN
-28 AESSENAV
+28 AETPENAV
-36 DAQVPAAVDHAGTD
+36 PVENKERS
-50 TAADA
+50 
-55 PEAEAPEKKSPPLV
+55 EAETPAQQA
-69 TISSETT
+69 SESANT
-76 EAAAPVENQEG
+76 APVENQEHKN
-87 DRAEGMLEDRETE
+87 AEGILEDRETE
-100 DKKITTDVVYDERDI
+100 DKKITTDVEYTDREF

-122 PKTEDA
+122 VKSEES
-128 SGKVVQKEEDK
+128 SGDIVQKEMDK
-139 TPEEP
+139 STEAASGETAGEGKDSEGSAETPEA
-144 GESETPKAPE
+144 GETTEEGKGIKAPDADIS
-154 EPGESETP
+154 EPV
-162 KAPTEISS
+162 K
-170 DETITDIVGDA
+170 DA
-181 GKEIGTATK
+181 EGKIIGTAS
-190 KETTEQETTITPTGP
+190 KEERTEQETTITPTSP
-205 DSEEL
+205 DSEKL
-210 VDSTVNEDGSV
+210 VDSTVNPDGSV

-253 DGKGVDLKQELGKD
+253 DGKEVDLKQELGKD

-305 EDTDLEMTGEDI
+305 EDTDLEMTGEDL
-317 AKLIEADYTK
+317 AKLLEADYTK
-327 TENEDGSYT
+327 TENDDGSYT
-336 LTKTIKTAAG
+336 LTKSIRTSAG
-346 EQTVYIKVTGNKAS
+346 EQTVYITVTGNKATRT
-360 KIVDTVLTVDV
+360 VDTTLKVDV
-371 KKGEHTETGEVK
+371 KKSEHTGSAEVK
-383 QDEVKLP
+383 QDDVTLP
-390 NATDSGL
+390 NKTDKTL
-397 TFKDKDGND
+397 TFTDKDNNTFS
-406 IDVDLNELLKNEK
+406 VDLDELLQKQDK
-419 TETVNENGDKVITVK
+419 TESTNAAGDKVITVK
-434 DGNKTYEIV
+434 DGSKTYEIV
-443 YHETNEYTDA
+443 YHETSEYADA
-453 QVKDIGADKLA
+453 QVKDMSADELA
-464 DLLNSNPA
+464 KLLNSNPG
-472 NGTFTVKNG
+472 NGTFTVKDG

-497 DATKLLKKVQIS
+497 DATQLLKKVQIS

-553 VDPSSLS
+553 VDPSSLN

-572 DNVVANRDKL
+572 DNVFANADKL

-605 DTRNNI
+605 DTRNHI

-625 GGIHVKSEEDV
+625 GGIHVKPEEDV

-641 KTDHKRALIE
+641 KTDHKSTLIE
-651 SGIFVSGDATAE
+651 SGVFVSGNATTDA
-663 TNGAYTTITKDS
+663 NGAYTTITKDS

-686 APKNAVAGSIKSDD
+686 APKNAVAGSIKYDD

-719 ESVEVP
+719 ESVKVP

-740 INSKSFTRVTW
+740 INSQSFTRVTW

-796 LIRVGSNRFTK
+796 LIRVGSNSYTK
-807 TVEKDGVKTTY
+807 TVTDENGVKTTY
-818 TITVEPGNLGE
+818 TITVEPGNLDE
-829 DMTLDKLAE
+829 DMTLAKLAE
-838 RYGVDGTAITVKD
+838 RYGVDAAAITVKD

-900 KDLQDGEILDVGGYQ
+900 KDLQDGEMLDVGGYQ

-971 HPEYSNKNLYGKPD
+971 HPEYSNKNLYGKPNNSLYD
-985 TGIFATKKKEYLS
+985 SFRKTYLS

-1089 NHPTASTYYKVTG
+1089 NHPTASTYYKVSG

-1109 KPEDGKTK
+1109 KPADGTSDLTK
-1117 FTQEEAEALLKKLQE
+1117 EQAEALLKQLQA
-1132 EGYADASIV
+1132 EGYTDASIV
-1141 AFYSTEHSH
+1141 TFYTTEHEH
-1150 MQTDEN
+1150 QQTSAN
-1156 ATYRIYLNKSKLTSY
+1156 ASYRIYLNKSELVSY
-1171 GYLSYDSNTCT
+1171 GYLSYDSNTCV
-1182 NAHNWNQPMY
+1182 NAHNWNQEMY
-1192 GLSNRVFN
+1192 GLKNKVFN

-1216 QVDDKTFVAQGK
+1216 QVEDGTFVAQGK

-1253 QKADT
+1253 QKSDT
-1258 GSGVSGRYNYTT
+1258 GHAVSGRYSYTST
-1270 TVSGS
+1270 ISGS
-1275 RVNYSALGTATHET
+1275 GVNYNTIGTAAHET

-1331 VVRHGTADYE
+1331 VVCHGTADYE

-1375 PEDPTTP
+1375 PEGPTTP

-1388 PDAPAETPVTPENPA
+1388 PDDAETPVTPGNPA
-1403 DSPVQDATPDA
+1403 NPSVQDATPDTVA
-1414 APAAAATATRLPQTG
+1414 ALPKTG
-1429 VNWIAALA
+1429 VNWFTALA
-1437 MSLSGLTLMAAGAF
+1437 MALSGMALTVAGAF
-1451 TSLFRKSK
+1451 TSLFAKSK

>member
-1 MTNKKFKKAAMALA
+1 MALA
-15 LTACVAAAPLTAN
+15 LTACVAATPLAAN
-28 AESSENAV
+28 AETPENAV
-36 DAQVPAAVDHAGTD
+36 PVENKERS
-50 TAADA
+50 
-55 PEAEAPEKKSPPLV
+55 EAETPAQQASKSAN
-69 TISSETT
+69 T
-76 EAAAPVENQEG
+76 APVENQEHKN
-87 DRAEGMLEDRETE
+87 AEGILEDRETE
-100 DKKITTDVVYDERDI
+100 DKKITTDVEYTDREF

-122 PKTEDA
+122 VKSEES
-128 SGKVVQKEEDK
+128 SGPIVQKEMDKSTEAASGETAGEGKDSEGSAK
-139 TPEEP
+139 TPE
-144 GESETPKAPE
+144 
-154 EPGESETP
+154 
-162 KAPTEISS
+162 
-170 DETITDIVGDA
+170 A
-181 GKEIGTATK
+181 GKTTEEGKGIEAPDADISEPVKDAEGKIIGTAS
-190 KETTEQETTITPTGP
+190 KEERTEQETTITPTSP
-205 DSEEL
+205 DSEKL
-210 VDSTVNEDGSV
+210 VDSTVNPDGSV

-287 GSMEED
+287 GSMKED
-293 GDRQT
+293 GDRRT

-305 EDTDLEMTGEDI
+305 EDTDLKMTGEDL
-317 AKLIEADYTK
+317 AKLLEADYTK
-327 TENEDGSYT
+327 TENDDGSYT
-336 LTKTIKTAAG
+336 LTKSIRTSAG
-346 EQTVYIKVTGNKAS
+346 EQTVYITVTGNKATRT
-360 KIVDTVLTVDV
+360 VDTTLKVDV
-371 KKGEHTETGEVK
+371 KKSEYTGSAEVK
-383 QDEVKLP
+383 QDDVMLP
-390 NATDSGL
+390 NKTDKTLAFTDKNSN
-397 TFKDKDGND
+397 TFH
-406 IDVDLNELLKNEK
+406 VDLDALLQKPDK
-419 TETVNENGDKVITVK
+419 TESTNAAGDKVITVK
-434 DGNKTYEIV
+434 DGSKTYEII

-453 QVKDIGADKLA
+453 QVKDLSADELA
-464 DLLNSNPA
+464 GLLNSNSA
-472 NGTFTVKNG
+472 NGEFIAKDG

-490 ACEISYD
+490 ACEISYNN
-497 DATKLLKKVQIS
+497 ATKLLKKVQIS

-553 VDPSSLS
+553 VDPSSLN

-572 DNVVANRDKL
+572 DNVFENRDKL

-605 DTRNNI
+605 DTRNSI
-611 TGFGDDVMKVGYFT
+611 TGFGDDVKKVGYFT
-625 GGIHVKSEEDV
+625 GGIHVKPEEDV

-641 KTDHKRALIE
+641 KTDHKRTLIE

-663 TNGAYTTITKDS
+663 TSGAYTTITKDS

-686 APKNAVAGSIKSDD
+686 APHNAVTGSIKYDD
-700 TGRIIEYQTTD
+700 AGRIIEYQTTN

-719 ESVEVP
+719 ETVELD
-725 DSNLPSYAPVDGKTN
+725 DSKLPAYAPVDGKTN
-740 INSKSFTRVTW
+740 ITTKSFTRVTW
-751 EAWDLGEIRNE
+751 EAWDLGEIHNE
-762 EQADDQWTISS
+762 EQADDQWTLSS
-773 GKDESGGLTY
+773 DKDESGSLTY

-796 LIRVGSNRFTK
+796 LVRVGSNSYTK
-807 TVEKDGVKTTY
+807 TVTDENGVKTTY

-829 DMTLDKLAE
+829 DIALAKLAE
-838 RYGVDGTAITVKD
+838 RYGVDRTAITVKD
-851 GVASFTRDGKQYQ
+851 GVASFTKDGKQYQ
-864 VGYGSQLKIETV
+864 VSYGSQLKIETV

-900 KDLQDGEILDVGGYQ
+900 KDLQDGEMLDVGGYQ
-915 VTISTSKDE
+915 VTLSTTKEE

-1089 NHPTASTYYKVTG
+1089 NHPTASTYYKVSG

-1109 KPEDGKTK
+1109 KPADGTSDLTK
-1117 FTQEEAEALLKKLQE
+1117 EQAEALLKQLQA

-1141 AFYSTEHSH
+1141 TFYTTEHEH
-1150 MQTDEN
+1150 QQTERN
-1156 ATYRIYLNKSKLTSY
+1156 ASYRIYLNKSELISY

-1182 NAHNWNQPMY
+1182 NAHNWNQAMY
-1192 GLSNRVFN
+1192 GLSNKYFN
-1200 PDAYC
+1200 SDAYC

-1253 QKADT
+1253 QKSDT
-1258 GSGVSGRYNYTT
+1258 GHAVSGRYSYTST
-1270 TVSGS
+1270 ISGS
-1275 RVNYSALGTATHET
+1275 GVNYNTIGTAAHET

-1365 TPETPDTPVS
+1365 TPDTPDTPVS
-1375 PEDPTTP
+1375 PEGPTTP
-1382 PVQDAT
+1382 PVQDVT
-1388 PDAPAETPVTPENPA
+1388 PDEAETPVNPENPA
-1403 DSPVQDATPDA
+1403 NPSVQNATPDSTVA
-1414 APAAAATATRLPQTG
+1414 ALPKTG
-1429 VNWIAALA
+1429 VNWFTALA
-1437 MSLSGLTLMAAGAF
+1437 MALSGMALTVAGAF
-1451 TSLFRKSK
+1451 TSLFAKSK

>member
-15 LTACVAAAPLTAN
+15 LTACVAATPLAAN
-28 AESSENAV
+28 AETPENAV
-36 DAQVPAAVDHAGTD
+36 PVENKERS
-50 TAADA
+50 
-55 PEAEAPEKKSPPLV
+55 EAETPAQQA
-69 TISSETT
+69 SESANT
-76 EAAAPVENQEG
+76 APVENQEHEN
-87 DRAEGMLEDRETE
+87 AEGILEDRETE
-100 DKKITTDVVYDERDI
+100 DKKITTDVEYTDREF

-122 PKTEDA
+122 VKSEES
-128 SGKVVQKEEDK
+128 SGDIVQKEMDK
-139 TPEEP
+139 STEAASGETTEEGKGIEAP
-144 GESETPKAPE
+144 DADISEPVK
-154 EPGESETP
+154 
-162 KAPTEISS
+162 
-170 DETITDIVGDA
+170 DA
-181 GKEIGTATK
+181 EGKIIGTAS
-190 KETTEQETTITPTGP
+190 KEERTEQETTITPTSP
-205 DSEEL
+205 DSEKL
-210 VDSTVNEDGSV
+210 VDSTVNPDGSV

-253 DGKGVDLKQELGKD
+253 DGKEVDLKQELGED

-305 EDTDLEMTGEDI
+305 KDTDLEMTGEDL
-317 AKLIEADYTK
+317 AKLLEADYTK
-327 TENEDGSYT
+327 TENDDGSYT
-336 LTKTIKTAAG
+336 LTKSIRTSAG
-346 EQTVYIKVTGNKAS
+346 EQTVYITVTGNKATRT
-360 KIVDTVLTVDV
+360 VDTTLKVDV
-371 KKGEHTETGEVK
+371 KKSEHSGTADVK
-383 QDEVKLP
+383 QDDVTLP
-390 NATDSGL
+390 NKTDKTL
-397 TFKDKDGND
+397 TFTDKDNNTFS
-406 IDVDLNELLKNEK
+406 VDLDELLQKQDK
-419 TETVNENGDKVITVK
+419 TESTNATGDKVITVK
-434 DGNKTYEIV
+434 DGSKTYEIV
-443 YHETNEYTDA
+443 YHETSEYADA
-453 QVKDIGADKLA
+453 QVKDMSADELA
-464 DLLNSNPA
+464 GLLNSNPG
-472 NGTFTVKNG
+472 NGTFTVKDG

-497 DATKLLKKVQIS
+497 DASQLLKKVQIS

-517 QLSKDNGTLEDAK
+517 QLSKDNGTLEDAE
-530 LRAKKDALQKALA
+530 LRAKKAALQKALA
-543 EAIYACTGTT
+543 DAIEACTGTK
-553 VDPSSLS
+553 VDPASLTL
-560 ITDEDVSLPEGV
+560 TDEDVSFPKE
-572 DNVVANRDKL
+572 NISANKDVL
-582 KRTYIYTA
+582 NRTYVYTA
-590 SDGKQYTFTYKFAYD
+590 SDGKKYTFTYNFVYNDKPSSVSGAGYK
-605 DTRNNI
+605 
-611 TGFGDDVMKVGYFT
+611 GAGYFMD
-625 GGIHVKSEEDV
+625 GIHVGTEEIVAD
-636 EAADG
+636 ADG
-641 KTDHKRALIE
+641 KTDHKSTLIE
-651 SGIFVSGDATAE
+651 SGVFVSGNATTDA
-663 TNGAYTTITKDS
+663 NGAYTTITKDS

-686 APKNAVAGSIKSDD
+686 APKNAVAGSIKYDD

-740 INSKSFTRVTW
+740 INSQSFTRVTW
-751 EAWDLGEIRNE
+751 EAWDLGEIHNE
-762 EQADDQWTISS
+762 EQADDQWTLSS
-773 GKDESGGLTY
+773 GKDESGSLTY

-796 LIRVGSNRFTK
+796 LVRVGSNSYTK
-807 TVEKDGVKTTY
+807 TVTDENGVKTTY
-818 TITVEPGNLGE
+818 TVTVEPGSLSE
-829 DMTLDKLAE
+829 SRALTELAE
-838 RYGVDGTAITVKD
+838 RYGVEAAAITVKD

-952 EKAEA
+952 EKSEA

-1089 NHPTASTYYKVTG
+1089 NHPTASTYYKVSG

-1109 KPEDGKTK
+1109 KLEDSTSELTK
-1117 FTQEEAEALLKKLQE
+1117 EQAEALLKKLQA

-1141 AFYSTEHSH
+1141 TFYTTEHEH
-1150 MQTDEN
+1150 QQTERN
-1156 ATYRIYLNKSKLTSY
+1156 ASYRIYLNKSELISY

-1182 NAHNWNQPMY
+1182 NAHNWNQAMY
-1192 GLSNRVFN
+1192 GLSNKYFN

-1216 QVDDKTFVAQGK
+1216 QVEDGTFVAQGK

-1365 TPETPDTPVS
+1365 TPDTPDSTV
-1375 PEDPTTP
+1375 
-1382 PVQDAT
+1382 
-1388 PDAPAETPVTPENPA
+1388 
-1403 DSPVQDATPDA
+1403 A
-1414 APAAAATATRLPQTG
+1414 ALPKTG
-1429 VNWIAALA
+1429 VNWFTALA
-1437 MSLSGLTLMAAGAF
+1437 MALSGMALTVAGAF
-1451 TSLFRKSK
+1451 TSLFAKSK

>member
-28 AESSENAV
+28 AESPENAV

-87 DRAEGMLEDRETE
+87 DQAEGMLEDRETE
-100 DKKITTDVVYDERDI
+100 DKKTTTDVVYDERDI

-144 GESETPKAPE
+144 GESETPKAP
-154 EPGESETP
+154 
-162 KAPTEISS
+162 TEISS
-170 DETITDIVGDA
+170 DDTTTSIVDDS

-210 VDSTVNEDGSV
+210 VDSTVNPDGSV

-406 IDVDLNELLKNEK
+406 IDVDLNELLKKEK

-490 ACEISYD
+490 ACEISYN

-553 VDPSSLS
+553 VDPSSLN

-651 SGIFVSGDATAE
+651 SGIFVSGNATTDA
-663 TNGAYTTITKDS
+663 NGAYTTITKDS

-686 APKNAVAGSIKSDD
+686 APKNAVAGSIKYDD

-796 LIRVGSNRFTK
+796 LIRVGSNSYTK
-807 TVEKDGVKTTY
+807 TVTDENGVKTTY
-818 TITVEPGNLGE
+818 TVTVEPGSLSE
-829 DMTLDKLAE
+829 SRALTELAE
-838 RYGVDGTAITVKD
+838 RYGVDAAAITVKD

-985 TGIFATKKKEYLS
+985 TGIFATKKKDYLS

-1109 KPEDGKTK
+1109 KPEDGQTK

-1150 MQTDEN
+1150 LQTDKN

-1192 GLSNRVFN
+1192 GLSNKVFN
-1200 PDAYC
+1200 QDAYC

-1216 QVDDKTFVAQGK
+1216 QVEDGTFVAQGK

-1365 TPETPDTPVS
+1365 TPETPDTPVTPVT
-1375 PEDPTTP
+1375 PEDPTNP

-1403 DSPVQDATPDA
+1403 NPPVQAAAPDA
-1414 APAAAATATRLPQTG
+1414 PASTVSTLPKTG

-1437 MSLSGLTLMAAGAF
+1437 MGLSGLTLMAAGAF
-1451 TSLFRKSK
+1451 TSLFRKSR

>member
-15 LTACVAAAPLTAN
+15 LTACVAATPLAAN
-28 AESSENAV
+28 AETPENAV
-36 DAQVPAAVDHAGTD
+36 PVENKERS
-50 TAADA
+50 
-55 PEAEAPEKKSPPLV
+55 EAETPAQQA
-69 TISSETT
+69 SESANT
-76 EAAAPVENQEG
+76 APVENQEHEN
-87 DRAEGMLEDRETE
+87 AEGILEDRETE
-100 DKKITTDVVYDERDI
+100 DKKITTDVEYTDREF

-122 PKTEDA
+122 VKSEES
-128 SGKVVQKEEDK
+128 SGDIVQKEMDK
-139 TPEEP
+139 STEAASGETAGEGKDSEGSAETPEA
-144 GESETPKAPE
+144 GETTEEGKGIKAPDADIS
-154 EPGESETP
+154 EPV
-162 KAPTEISS
+162 K
-170 DETITDIVGDA
+170 DA
-181 GKEIGTATK
+181 EGKIIGTAS
-190 KETTEQETTITPTGP
+190 KEERTEQETTITPTSP
-205 DSEEL
+205 DSEKL
-210 VDSTVNEDGSV
+210 VDSTVNPDGSV

-253 DGKGVDLKQELGKD
+253 DGKEVDLKQELGED

-305 EDTDLEMTGEDI
+305 KDTDLEMTGEDL
-317 AKLIEADYTK
+317 AKLLEADYTK
-327 TENEDGSYT
+327 TENDDGSYT
-336 LTKTIKTAAG
+336 LTKSIRTSAG
-346 EQTVYIKVTGNKAS
+346 EQTVYITVTGNKATRT
-360 KIVDTVLTVDV
+360 VDTTLKVDV
-371 KKGEHTETGEVK
+371 KKSEHSGTADVK
-383 QDEVKLP
+383 QDDVTLP
-390 NATDSGL
+390 NKTDKTL
-397 TFKDKDGND
+397 TFTDKDNNTFS
-406 IDVDLNELLKNEK
+406 VDLDELLQKQDK
-419 TETVNENGDKVITVK
+419 TESTNATGDKVITVK
-434 DGNKTYEIV
+434 DGSKTYEIV
-443 YHETNEYTDA
+443 YHETSEYADA
-453 QVKDIGADKLA
+453 QVKDMSADELA
-464 DLLNSNPA
+464 KLLNSNPG
-472 NGTFTVKNG
+472 NGTFTVKDG

-497 DATKLLKKVQIS
+497 DASQLLKKVQIS

-517 QLSKDNGTLEDAK
+517 QLSKDNGTLEDAE
-530 LRAKKDALQKALA
+530 LRAKKAALQKALA
-543 EAIYACTGTT
+543 DAIEACTGTK
-553 VDPSSLS
+553 VDPASLTL
-560 ITDEDVSLPEGV
+560 TDEDVSFPKE
-572 DNVVANRDKL
+572 NISANKDVL
-582 KRTYIYTA
+582 NRTYVYTA
-590 SDGKQYTFTYKFAYD
+590 SDGKKYTFTYNFVYNDKPSSVSGAGYK
-605 DTRNNI
+605 
-611 TGFGDDVMKVGYFT
+611 GAGYFMD
-625 GGIHVKSEEDV
+625 GIHVGTEEIVAD
-636 EAADG
+636 ADG
-641 KTDHKRALIE
+641 KTDHKSTLIE
-651 SGIFVSGDATAE
+651 SGVFVSGNATTDA
-663 TNGAYTTITKDS
+663 NGAYTTITKDS

-686 APKNAVAGSIKSDD
+686 APKNAVAGSIKYDD

-773 GKDESGGLTY
+773 GKDESGSLTY

-796 LIRVGSNRFTK
+796 LIRVGSNSYTK
-807 TVEKDGVKTTY
+807 TVTDENGVKTTY
-818 TITVEPGNLGE
+818 TVTVEPGSLSE
-829 DMTLDKLAE
+829 SRALTELAE
-838 RYGVDGTAITVKD
+838 RYGVEAAAITVKD

-887 DQAELL
+887 DQADLL

-952 EKAEA
+952 EKSEA

-1089 NHPTASTYYKVTG
+1089 NHPTASTYYKVSG

-1109 KPEDGKTK
+1109 KLEDSTSELTK
-1117 FTQEEAEALLKKLQE
+1117 EQAEALLKKLQA

-1141 AFYSTEHSH
+1141 TFYTTEHEH
-1150 MQTDEN
+1150 QQTSAN
-1156 ATYRIYLNKSKLTSY
+1156 ASYRIYLNKSELVSY
-1171 GYLSYDSNTCT
+1171 GYLSYDSNTCV
-1182 NAHNWNQPMY
+1182 NAHNWNQEMY
-1192 GLSNRVFN
+1192 GLKNKVFN

-1216 QVDDKTFVAQGK
+1216 QVEDGTFVAQGK

-1365 TPETPDTPVS
+1365 TPDTPDTPAS
-1375 PEDPTTP
+1375 PEGPTTP

-1388 PDAPAETPVTPENPA
+1388 PDEAETPANPENPA
-1403 DSPVQDATPDA
+1403 NPSVQDATPDTVA
-1414 APAAAATATRLPQTG
+1414 ALPKTG
-1429 VNWIAALA
+1429 VNWTAALA
-1437 MSLSGLTLMAAGAF
+1437 MALSGMALTVAGAF
-1451 TSLFRKSK
+1451 TSLFAKSK

>member
-15 LTACVAAAPLTAN
+15 LTACVAATPLAAN
-28 AESSENAV
+28 AETPENAV
-36 DAQVPAAVDHAGTD
+36 PVENKERS
-50 TAADA
+50 
-55 PEAEAPEKKSPPLV
+55 EAETPAQQA
-69 TISSETT
+69 SESANT
-76 EAAAPVENQEG
+76 APVENQEHKN
-87 DRAEGMLEDRETE
+87 AEGILEDRETE
-100 DKKITTDVVYDERDI
+100 DKKITTDVEYTDREF

-122 PKTEDA
+122 VKSEES
-128 SGKVVQKEEDK
+128 SGPIVQKEMDKSTEAASGETAGEGKDSEGFAK
-139 TPEEP
+139 TPEAGETTEEGKGIEAPDADISEP
-144 GESETPKAPE
+144 VK
-154 EPGESETP
+154 
-162 KAPTEISS
+162 
-170 DETITDIVGDA
+170 DA
-181 GKEIGTATK
+181 EGKIIGTAS
-190 KETTEQETTITPTGP
+190 KEERTEQETTITPTSP
-205 DSEEL
+205 DSEKL
-210 VDSTVNEDGSV
+210 VDSTVNPDGSV

-253 DGKGVDLKQELGKD
+253 DGKEVDLKQELGKD

-305 EDTDLEMTGEDI
+305 KDTDLEMTGEDL
-317 AKLIEADYTK
+317 AKLLEADYTK
-327 TENEDGSYT
+327 TENDDGSYT
-336 LTKTIKTAAG
+336 LTKSIRTSAG
-346 EQTVYIKVTGNKAS
+346 EQTVYITVTGNKATRT
-360 KIVDTVLTVDV
+360 VDTTLKVDV
-371 KKGEHTETGEVK
+371 KKSEHSGTADVK
-383 QDEVKLP
+383 QDDVTLP
-390 NATDSGL
+390 NKTDKTL
-397 TFKDKDGND
+397 TFTDKNSNTFN
-406 IDVDLNELLKNEK
+406 VDLDELLQKPDK
-419 TETVNENGDKVITVK
+419 TESTNAAGDKVITVK
-434 DGNKTYEIV
+434 DGSKTYEII

-453 QVKDIGADKLA
+453 QVKDLSADELA
-464 DLLNSNPA
+464 GLLNSNSA
-472 NGTFTVKNG
+472 NGEFIVKDG

-497 DATKLLKKVQIS
+497 DATQLLKKVQIS

-517 QLSKDNGTLEDAK
+517 QLSKDNGTLEDAE
-530 LRAKKDALQKALA
+530 LRAKKAALQKALA
-543 EAIYACTGTT
+543 DAIEACTGTK
-553 VDPSSLS
+553 VDPSSLN

-572 DNVVANRDKL
+572 ENVFKNKDML

-590 SDGKQYTFTYKFAYD
+590 SDGKQYTFTYNFVYNDKPSSVSGAGYK
-605 DTRNNI
+605 
-611 TGFGDDVMKVGYFT
+611 GAGYFMD
-625 GGIHVKSEEDV
+625 GIHVGTEEIVAD
-636 EAADG
+636 ADG
-641 KTDHKRALIE
+641 KTDHKSTLIE
-651 SGIFVSGDATAE
+651 SGVFVSGNATTDA
-663 TNGAYTTITKDS
+663 NGAYTTITKDS

-686 APKNAVAGSIKSDD
+686 APKNAVAGSIKYDD

-796 LIRVGSNRFTK
+796 LIRVGSNSYTK
-807 TVEKDGVKTTY
+807 TVTDENGVKTTY
-818 TITVEPGNLGE
+818 TVTVEPGSLSE
-829 DMTLDKLAE
+829 SRALTELAE
-838 RYGVDGTAITVKD
+838 RYGVDAAAITVKD

-952 EKAEA
+952 EKSEA

-1089 NHPTASTYYKVTG
+1089 NHPTASTYYKVSG

-1109 KPEDGKTK
+1109 KLEDSTSELTK
-1117 FTQEEAEALLKKLQE
+1117 EQAEALLKKLQA

-1141 AFYSTEHSH
+1141 TFYTTEHEH
-1150 MQTDEN
+1150 QQTERN
-1156 ATYRIYLNKSKLTSY
+1156 ASYRIYLNKSELISY

-1182 NAHNWNQPMY
+1182 NAHNWNQAMY
-1192 GLSNRVFN
+1192 GLSNKYFN

-1216 QVDDKTFVAQGK
+1216 QVEDGTFVAQGK

-1304 GDGTLSYTYR
+1304 VDGTLSYTYR

-1365 TPETPDTPVS
+1365 TPDTPDTPAS
-1375 PEDPTTP
+1375 PEGPTTP

-1388 PDAPAETPVTPENPA
+1388 PDDAETPVTPENPA
-1403 DSPVQDATPDA
+1403 NPSVQDATPDTVA
-1414 APAAAATATRLPQTG
+1414 ALPKTG
-1429 VNWIAALA
+1429 VNWFTALA
-1437 MSLSGLTLMAAGAF
+1437 MALSGMALTVAGAF
-1451 TSLFRKSK
+1451 TSLFAKSK